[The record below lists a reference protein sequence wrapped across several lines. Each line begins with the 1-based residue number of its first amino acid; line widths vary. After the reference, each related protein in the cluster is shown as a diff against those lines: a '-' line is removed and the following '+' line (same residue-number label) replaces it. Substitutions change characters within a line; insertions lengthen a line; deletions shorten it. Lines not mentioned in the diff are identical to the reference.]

1 LCHFIDQVRTLIL
14 VLTQVQREPCA
25 SIVQFEELAVFSN
38 YGTGAVME
46 TFYAGAIL
54 TALLVG
60 LIFSRLSATVLFLMA
75 AIACLISGLIEPDVF
90 WAKATNEGLVTLML
104 LMLCTVALERLP
116 WLGML
121 SRGIDSPN
129 RYLAV
134 ARITAVAA
142 STSAFLNNTAIVAAL
157 AQVLR
162 RSRYHFPSQL
172 LLPLSYAA
180 ILGGTLTLIGTST
193 NLIVS
198 SFLADRRGSGLA
210 FFDFLWV
217 AGPVVLVVCTLL
229 VLISSRLPKRAVA
242 KEERSEYVLEAVVER
257 DGDLAGMTVRDAG
270 LRELET
276 LYLSEIIREGQV
288 MTAVSPGEVLLGG
301 DRLNFVGDIKDA
313 SRLTQITGLTTFAS
327 EEGLMQPSLTEV
339 VIAPGSVLN
348 GRTPK
353 ELGFRARFDA
363 AIVGLR
369 RDGETVS
376 GKLGRTALKA
386 GDLLV
391 LATGGDFTQ
400 RKNLGRNFYVLSD
413 DLDVRLIDS
422 KQGLLVTA
430 ALAGVIAL
438 SAIGSLS
445 LSVGL
450 LALLV
455 GLWLT
460 DIVSVDD
467 LRRRFPF
474 DIWILVASALVLA
487 QSLVDSALVSTFMSM
502 IIPWLAGQTPLV
514 ALIIIF
520 FLTLALTELVTN
532 NAAAALMFPLGY
544 GLGHSLGVD
553 VMPFVLAVAFAAS
566 GSFLTPYGY
575 ATNLI
580 VQNIGGYNRSDYLRF
595 GFPISLAYSVGILS
609 MLSLTYF

>member
-1 LCHFIDQVRTLIL
+1 MD
-14 VLTQVQREPCA
+14 
-25 SIVQFEELAVFSN
+25 
-38 YGTGAVME
+38 

-60 LIFSRLSATVLFLMA
+60 LVFSRLSATVLFLMA
-75 AIACLISGLIEPDVF
+75 AIGCLIAGLIEPDAF

-104 LMLCTVALERLP
+104 LMLCAVALERLP
-116 WLGML
+116 WLGLL
-121 SRGIDSPN
+121 SRRIDSPN

-162 RSRYHFPSQL
+162 RSRYHLPSQL

-198 SFLADRRGSGLA
+198 SFLADRRGNGLA

-217 AGPVVLVVCTLL
+217 AGPVVLVVGLLL
-229 VLISSRLPKRAVA
+229 VVLSSRLPKRVVA
-242 KEERSEYVLEAVVER
+242 EEEQGEYVLEAVVER
-257 DGDLAGMTVRDAG
+257 EGGLVGRTVRDAG

-276 LYLSEIIREGQV
+276 LYLSEIIRGSQV
-288 MTAVSPGEVLLGG
+288 ITAVAPGEVLQGG

-313 SRLTQITGLTTFAS
+313 SRLTQISGLTTFAS

-339 VIAPGSVLN
+339 IVAPGSILN

-363 AIVGLR
+363 AIVGLQ

-376 GKLGRTALKA
+376 GKLGRTALRP

-391 LATGGDFTQ
+391 LATGEDFAQ
-400 RKNLGRNFYVLSD
+400 RKNLGRNFYLLSD
-413 DLDVRLIDS
+413 DLDVRLLDS
-422 KQGLLVTA
+422 RQGFFVTLALGAGIAMA
-430 ALAGVIAL
+430 AT
-438 SAIGSLS
+438 GSLS

-450 LALLV
+450 LGLLM
-455 GLWLT
+455 GLWLSGL
-460 DIVSVDD
+460 VSVDD

-487 QSLVDSALVSTFMSM
+487 QSLVGSELISTFMSLVLPVM
-502 IIPWLAGQTPLV
+502 MDQTPLIGLV
-514 ALIIIF
+514 VVF
-520 FLTLALTELVTN
+520 VLTLMLTELVTN
-532 NAAAALMFPLGY
+532 NAAAALMFPIGY
-544 GLGHSLGVD
+544 GLAESLGVD

-580 VQNIGGYNRSDYLRF
+580 VQNIGGYTRGDYLRF
-595 GFPISLAYSVGILS
+595 GLPISVAYSVGILT
-609 MLSLTYF
+609 MLCVTYF

>member
-1 LCHFIDQVRTLIL
+1 MD
-14 VLTQVQREPCA
+14 
-25 SIVQFEELAVFSN
+25 
-38 YGTGAVME
+38 

-60 LIFSRLSATVLFLMA
+60 LVFSRLSATVLFLMA
-75 AIACLISGLIEPDVF
+75 AIGCLIAGLIEPDAF

-104 LMLCTVALERLP
+104 LMLCAVALERLP
-116 WLGML
+116 WLGLL
-121 SRGIDSPN
+121 SRRIDSPN

-162 RSRYHFPSQL
+162 RSRYHLPSQL

-198 SFLADRRGSGLA
+198 SFLADRRGNGLA

-217 AGPVVLVVCTLL
+217 AGPVVLVVGLLL
-229 VLISSRLPKRAVA
+229 VVLSSRLPKRVVA
-242 KEERSEYVLEAVVER
+242 EEEQGEYVLEAVVER
-257 DGDLAGMTVRDAG
+257 EGGLVGRTVRDAG

-276 LYLSEIIREGQV
+276 LYLSEIIRGSQV
-288 MTAVSPGEVLLGG
+288 ITAVAPGEVLQGG

-313 SRLTQITGLTTFAS
+313 SRLTQISGLTTFAS

-339 VIAPGSVLN
+339 IVVPGSILN

-363 AIVGLR
+363 AIVGLQ

-376 GKLGRTALKA
+376 GKLGRTALRP

-391 LATGGDFTQ
+391 LATGEDFAQ
-400 RKNLGRNFYVLSD
+400 RKNLGRNFYLLSD
-413 DLDVRLIDS
+413 DLDVRLLDS
-422 KQGLLVTA
+422 KQGFLVTL
-430 ALAGVIAL
+430 ALGAVIAM
-438 SAIGSLS
+438 AATGSLS

-450 LALLV
+450 LGLLM
-455 GLWLT
+455 GLWLSGL
-460 DIVSVDD
+460 VSVDD

-487 QSLVDSALVSTFMSM
+487 QSLVDSELISTFMSLVLPVM
-502 IIPWLAGQTPLV
+502 MDQTPLIGLV
-514 ALIIIF
+514 VVFL
-520 FLTLALTELVTN
+520 LTLMLTELVTN
-532 NAAAALMFPLGY
+532 NAAAALMFPIGY
-544 GLGHSLGVD
+544 GLAESLGVD

-580 VQNIGGYNRSDYLRF
+580 VQNIGGYTRGDYLRF
-595 GFPISLAYSVGILS
+595 GLPISVAYSVGILT
-609 MLSLTYF
+609 MLCVTYF

>member
-1 LCHFIDQVRTLIL
+1 MD
-14 VLTQVQREPCA
+14 
-25 SIVQFEELAVFSN
+25 
-38 YGTGAVME
+38 

-60 LIFSRLSATVLFLMA
+60 LVFSRLSATVLFLMA
-75 AIACLISGLIEPDVF
+75 AIGCLIAGLIEPDAF

-104 LMLCTVALERLP
+104 LMLCAVALERLP
-116 WLGML
+116 WLGLL
-121 SRGIDSPN
+121 SRRIDSPN

-162 RSRYHFPSQL
+162 RSRYHLPSQL

-198 SFLADRRGSGLA
+198 SFLADRRGNGLA

-217 AGPVVLVVCTLL
+217 AGPVVLVVGLLL
-229 VLISSRLPKRAVA
+229 VVISSRLPKRVVA
-242 KEERSEYVLEAVVER
+242 EEEQGEYVLEAVVER
-257 DGDLAGMTVRDAG
+257 EGGLVGRTVRDAG

-276 LYLSEIIREGQV
+276 LYLSEIIRASQV
-288 MTAVSPGEVLLGG
+288 ITAVAPGEVLQGG

-313 SRLTQITGLTTFAS
+313 SRLTQISGLTTFAS

-339 VIAPGSVLN
+339 IVAPGSILN

-363 AIVGLR
+363 AIVGLQ

-376 GKLGRTALKA
+376 GKLGRTALRP

-391 LATGGDFTQ
+391 LATGEDFAQ
-400 RKNLGRNFYVLSD
+400 RKNLGRNFYLLSD
-413 DLDVRLIDS
+413 DLDVRLLDS
-422 KQGLLVTA
+422 KQGFLVTL
-430 ALAGVIAL
+430 ALGAVIAM
-438 SAIGSLS
+438 AATGSLS

-450 LALLV
+450 LGLLM

-460 DIVSVDD
+460 GLVSVDD

-487 QSLVDSALVSTFMSM
+487 QSLVDSELISTFMSLVLPVM
-502 IIPWLAGQTPLV
+502 MDQTPLIV
-514 ALIIIF
+514 LVVVF
-520 FLTLALTELVTN
+520 LLTLMLTELVTN
-532 NAAAALMFPLGY
+532 NAAAALMFPIGY
-544 GLGHSLGVD
+544 GLAESLGMD

-580 VQNIGGYNRSDYLRF
+580 VQNIGGYSRGDYLRF
-595 GFPISLAYSVGILS
+595 GLPISVAYSVGILT
-609 MLSLTYF
+609 MLCVTYF

>member
-1 LCHFIDQVRTLIL
+1 M
-14 VLTQVQREPCA
+14 
-25 SIVQFEELAVFSN
+25 
-38 YGTGAVME
+38 GALMD

-60 LIFSRLSATVLFLMA
+60 LVFSRLSATVLFLMA
-75 AIACLISGLIEPDVF
+75 AIGCLIAGLIEPDAF

-104 LMLCTVALERLP
+104 LMLCAVALERLP
-116 WLGML
+116 WLGLL
-121 SRGIDSPN
+121 SRRIDSPN

-162 RSRYHFPSQL
+162 RSRYHLPSQL

-198 SFLADRRGSGLA
+198 SFLADRRGNGLA

-217 AGPVVLVVCTLL
+217 AGPVVLVVGLLL
-229 VLISSRLPKRAVA
+229 VVLSSRLPKRVVA
-242 KEERSEYVLEAVVER
+242 EEEQGEYVLEAVVER
-257 DGDLAGMTVRDAG
+257 EGGLVGRTVRDAG

-276 LYLSEIIREGQV
+276 LYLSEIVRGSQV
-288 MTAVSPGEVLLGG
+288 IMAVAPGEVLQGG

-313 SRLTQITGLTTFAS
+313 SRLTQISGLTTFAS

-339 VIAPGSVLN
+339 IVAPGSILN

-353 ELGFRARFDA
+353 EVGFRARFDA
-363 AIVGLR
+363 AIVGLQ

-376 GKLGRTALKA
+376 GKLGRTALRP

-391 LATGGDFTQ
+391 LATGEDFAQ
-400 RKNLGRNFYVLSD
+400 RKNLGRNFYLLSD
-413 DLDVRLIDS
+413 DLDVRLLDS
-422 KQGLLVTA
+422 KQGFLVTL
-430 ALAGVIAL
+430 ALGAVIAM
-438 SAIGSLS
+438 AATGSLS

-450 LALLV
+450 LGLLM

-460 DIVSVDD
+460 GLVSVDD

-487 QSLVDSALVSTFMSM
+487 QSLVDSQLISTFMSLVLPVM
-502 IIPWLAGQTPLV
+502 MDQTPLIGLV
-514 ALIIIF
+514 VVFL
-520 FLTLALTELVTN
+520 LTLMLTELVTN
-532 NAAAALMFPLGY
+532 NAAAALMFPIGY
-544 GLGHSLGVD
+544 GLAESLGVD

-580 VQNIGGYNRSDYLRF
+580 VQNIGGYTRGDYLRF
-595 GFPISLAYSVGILS
+595 GLPISVAYSVGILT
-609 MLSLTYF
+609 MLCVTYF

>member
-1 LCHFIDQVRTLIL
+1 MD
-14 VLTQVQREPCA
+14 
-25 SIVQFEELAVFSN
+25 
-38 YGTGAVME
+38 

-60 LIFSRLSATVLFLMA
+60 LVFSRLSATVLFLMA
-75 AIACLISGLIEPDVF
+75 AIGCLIAGLIEPDAF

-104 LMLCTVALERLP
+104 LMLCAVALERLP
-116 WLGML
+116 WLGLL
-121 SRGIDSPN
+121 SRRIDSPN

-162 RSRYHFPSQL
+162 RSRYHLPSQL

-198 SFLADRRGSGLA
+198 SFLADRRGNGLA

-217 AGPVVLVVCTLL
+217 AGPVVLVVGLLL
-229 VLISSRLPKRAVA
+229 VVLSSRLPKRVVA
-242 KEERSEYVLEAVVER
+242 EEEQGEYVLEAVVER
-257 DGDLAGMTVRDAG
+257 EGGLVGRTVRDAG

-276 LYLSEIIREGQV
+276 LYLSEIIRGSQV
-288 MTAVSPGEVLLGG
+288 ITAVAPGEVLQGG

-313 SRLTQITGLTTFAS
+313 SRLTQISGLTTFAS

-339 VIAPGSVLN
+339 IVAPGSILN

-363 AIVGLR
+363 AIVGLQ

-376 GKLGRTALKA
+376 GKLGRTALRP

-391 LATGGDFTQ
+391 LATGEDFAQ
-400 RKNLGRNFYVLSD
+400 RKNLGRNFYLLSD
-413 DLDVRLIDS
+413 DLDVRLLDS
-422 KQGLLVTA
+422 KQGFFVTL
-430 ALAGVIAL
+430 ALGAVIAM
-438 SAIGSLS
+438 AATGSLS

-450 LALLV
+450 LGLLM
-455 GLWLT
+455 GLWLSGL
-460 DIVSVDD
+460 VSVDD

-487 QSLVDSALVSTFMSM
+487 QSLVGSELISTFMSLVLPVM
-502 IIPWLAGQTPLV
+502 MDQTPLIGLV
-514 ALIIIF
+514 VVFL
-520 FLTLALTELVTN
+520 LTLMLTELVTN
-532 NAAAALMFPLGY
+532 NAAAALMFPIGY
-544 GLGHSLGVD
+544 GLAESLGVD

-580 VQNIGGYNRSDYLRF
+580 VQNIGGYTRGDYLRF
-595 GFPISLAYSVGILS
+595 GLPISVAYSVGILT
-609 MLSLTYF
+609 MLCVTYF

>member
-1 LCHFIDQVRTLIL
+1 M
-14 VLTQVQREPCA
+14 
-25 SIVQFEELAVFSN
+25 
-38 YGTGAVME
+38 YGMGALMD

-60 LIFSRLSATVLFLMA
+60 LVFSRLSATVLFLMA
-75 AIACLISGLIEPDVF
+75 AIGCLIAGLIEPDAF

-104 LMLCTVALERLP
+104 LMLCAVALERLP
-116 WLGML
+116 WLGLL
-121 SRGIDSPN
+121 SRRIDSPN

-162 RSRYHFPSQL
+162 RSRYHLPSQL

-198 SFLADRRGSGLA
+198 SFLADRRGNGLA

-217 AGPVVLVVCTLL
+217 AGPVVLVVGLLL
-229 VLISSRLPKRAVA
+229 VVLSSRLPKRVVA
-242 KEERSEYVLEAVVER
+242 EEEQGEYVLEAVVER
-257 DGDLAGMTVRDAG
+257 EGGLVGRTVRDAG

-276 LYLSEIIREGQV
+276 LYLSEIIRGSQV
-288 MTAVSPGEVLLGG
+288 ITAVAPGEVLQGG

-313 SRLTQITGLTTFAS
+313 SRLTQISGLTTFAS

-339 VIAPGSVLN
+339 IVAPGSILN

-363 AIVGLR
+363 AIVGLQ

-376 GKLGRTALKA
+376 GKLGRTALRP

-391 LATGGDFTQ
+391 LATGEDFAQ
-400 RKNLGRNFYVLSD
+400 RKNLGRNFYLLSD
-413 DLDVRLIDS
+413 DLDVRLLDS
-422 KQGLLVTA
+422 KQGFLVTL
-430 ALAGVIAL
+430 ALGAVIAM
-438 SAIGSLS
+438 AATGSLS

-450 LALLV
+450 LGLLM
-455 GLWLT
+455 GLWLSGL
-460 DIVSVDD
+460 VSVDD

-487 QSLVDSALVSTFMSM
+487 QSLVGSELISTFMSLVLPVM
-502 IIPWLAGQTPLV
+502 MDQTPLIGLV
-514 ALIIIF
+514 VVFL
-520 FLTLALTELVTN
+520 LTLMLTELVTN
-532 NAAAALMFPLGY
+532 NAAAALMFPIGY
-544 GLGHSLGVD
+544 GLAESLGVD

-580 VQNIGGYNRSDYLRF
+580 VQNIGGYTRGDYLRF
-595 GFPISLAYSVGILS
+595 GLPISVAYSVGILT
-609 MLSLTYF
+609 MLCVTYF

>member
-1 LCHFIDQVRTLIL
+1 MD
-14 VLTQVQREPCA
+14 
-25 SIVQFEELAVFSN
+25 
-38 YGTGAVME
+38 

-60 LIFSRLSATVLFLMA
+60 LVFSRLSATVLFLMA
-75 AIACLISGLIEPDVF
+75 AIGCLIAGLIEPDAF

-104 LMLCTVALERLP
+104 LMLCAVALERLP
-116 WLGML
+116 WLGLL
-121 SRGIDSPN
+121 SRRIDSPN

-134 ARITAVAA
+134 ARLTAVAA

-162 RSRYHFPSQL
+162 RSRYHLPSQL

-198 SFLADRRGSGLA
+198 SFLADRRGNGLA

-217 AGPVVLVVCTLL
+217 AGPVVLVVGLLL
-229 VLISSRLPKRAVA
+229 VVLSSRLPKRVVA
-242 KEERSEYVLEAVVER
+242 EEEQGEYVLEAVVER
-257 DGDLAGMTVRDAG
+257 EGGLVGRTVRDAG

-276 LYLSEIIREGQV
+276 LYLSEIIRGSQV
-288 MTAVSPGEVLLGG
+288 ITAVAPGEVLQGG

-313 SRLTQITGLTTFAS
+313 SRLTQISGLTTFAS

-339 VIAPGSVLN
+339 IVAPGSILN

-363 AIVGLR
+363 AIVGLQ

-376 GKLGRTALKA
+376 GKLGRTALRP

-391 LATGGDFTQ
+391 LATGEDFAQ
-400 RKNLGRNFYVLSD
+400 RKNLGRNFYLLSD
-413 DLDVRLIDS
+413 DLDVRLLDS
-422 KQGLLVTA
+422 KQGFLVTL
-430 ALAGVIAL
+430 ALGAVIAM
-438 SAIGSLS
+438 AATGSLS

-450 LALLV
+450 LGLLM

-460 DIVSVDD
+460 GLVSVDD

-487 QSLVDSALVSTFMSM
+487 QSLVDSQLISTFMSLVLPVM
-502 IIPWLAGQTPLV
+502 MDQTPLIGLV
-514 ALIIIF
+514 VVFL
-520 FLTLALTELVTN
+520 LTLMLTELVTN
-532 NAAAALMFPLGY
+532 NAAAALMFPIGY
-544 GLGHSLGVD
+544 GLAESLGVD

-580 VQNIGGYNRSDYLRF
+580 VQNIGGYTRGDYLRF
-595 GFPISLAYSVGILS
+595 GLPISVAYSVGILT
-609 MLSLTYF
+609 MLCVTYF

>member
-1 LCHFIDQVRTLIL
+1 M
-14 VLTQVQREPCA
+14 
-25 SIVQFEELAVFSN
+25 
-38 YGTGAVME
+38 YGMGALMD

-60 LIFSRLSATVLFLMA
+60 LVFSRLSATVLFLMA
-75 AIACLISGLIEPDVF
+75 AIGCLIAGLIEPDAF

-104 LMLCTVALERLP
+104 LMLCAVALERLP
-116 WLGML
+116 WLGLL
-121 SRGIDSPN
+121 SRRIDSPN

-162 RSRYHFPSQL
+162 RSRYHLPSQL

-198 SFLADRRGSGLA
+198 SFLADRRGNGLA

-217 AGPVVLVVCTLL
+217 AGPVVLVVGLLL
-229 VLISSRLPKRAVA
+229 VVLSSRLPKRVVA
-242 KEERSEYVLEAVVER
+242 EEEQGEYVLEAVVER
-257 DGDLAGMTVRDAG
+257 EGGLVGRTVRDAG

-276 LYLSEIIREGQV
+276 LYLSEIIRGSQV
-288 MTAVSPGEVLLGG
+288 ITAVAPGEVLHGG

-313 SRLTQITGLTTFAS
+313 SRLTQISGLTTFAS

-339 VIAPGSVLN
+339 IVAPGSILN

-363 AIVGLR
+363 AIVGLQ

-376 GKLGRTALKA
+376 GKLGRTALRP

-391 LATGGDFTQ
+391 LATGEDFAQ
-400 RKNLGRNFYVLSD
+400 RKNLGRNFYLLSD
-413 DLDVRLIDS
+413 DLDVRLLDS
-422 KQGLLVTA
+422 KQGFLVTL
-430 ALAGVIAL
+430 ALGAVIAM
-438 SAIGSLS
+438 AATGSLS

-450 LALLV
+450 LGLLM
-455 GLWLT
+455 GLWLSGL
-460 DIVSVDD
+460 VSVDD

-487 QSLVDSALVSTFMSM
+487 QSLVGSELISTFMSLVLPVM
-502 IIPWLAGQTPLV
+502 MDQTPLIGLV
-514 ALIIIF
+514 VVFL
-520 FLTLALTELVTN
+520 LTLMLTELVTN
-532 NAAAALMFPLGY
+532 NAAAALMFPIGY
-544 GLGHSLGVD
+544 GLAESLGVD

-580 VQNIGGYNRSDYLRF
+580 VQNIGGYTRGDYLRF
-595 GFPISLAYSVGILS
+595 GLPISVAYSVGILT
-609 MLSLTYF
+609 MLCVTYF

>member
-1 LCHFIDQVRTLIL
+1 M
-14 VLTQVQREPCA
+14 
-25 SIVQFEELAVFSN
+25 
-38 YGTGAVME
+38 YGMGALMD

-60 LIFSRLSATVLFLMA
+60 LVFSRLSATVLFLMA
-75 AIACLISGLIEPDVF
+75 AIGCLIAGLIEPDAF

-104 LMLCTVALERLP
+104 LMLCAVALERLP
-116 WLGML
+116 WLGLL
-121 SRGIDSPN
+121 SRRIDSPN

-134 ARITAVAA
+134 ARIMAVAA

-162 RSRYHFPSQL
+162 RSRYHLPSQL

-198 SFLADRRGSGLA
+198 SFLADRRGNGLA

-217 AGPVVLVVCTLL
+217 AGPVVLVVGLLL
-229 VLISSRLPKRAVA
+229 VVLSSRLPKRVVA
-242 KEERSEYVLEAVVER
+242 EEEQGEYVLEAVVER
-257 DGDLAGMTVRDAG
+257 EGGLVGRTVRDAG

-276 LYLSEIIREGQV
+276 LYLSEIIRGSQV
-288 MTAVSPGEVLLGG
+288 ITAVAPGEVLQGG

-313 SRLTQITGLTTFAS
+313 SRLTQISGLTTFAS

-339 VIAPGSVLN
+339 IVAPGSILN

-363 AIVGLR
+363 AIVGLQ

-376 GKLGRTALKA
+376 GKLGRTALRP

-391 LATGGDFTQ
+391 LATGEDFAQ
-400 RKNLGRNFYVLSD
+400 RKNLGRNFYLLSD
-413 DLDVRLIDS
+413 DLDVRLLDS
-422 KQGLLVTA
+422 KQGFFVTL
-430 ALAGVIAL
+430 ALGAVIAM
-438 SAIGSLS
+438 AATGSLS

-450 LALLV
+450 LGLLM
-455 GLWLT
+455 GLWLSGL
-460 DIVSVDD
+460 VSVDD

-487 QSLVDSALVSTFMSM
+487 QSLVGSELISTFMSLVLPVM
-502 IIPWLAGQTPLV
+502 MDQTPLLGLV
-514 ALIIIF
+514 VVFL
-520 FLTLALTELVTN
+520 LTLMLTELVTN
-532 NAAAALMFPLGY
+532 NAAAALMFPIGY
-544 GLGHSLGVD
+544 GLAESLGVD

-580 VQNIGGYNRSDYLRF
+580 VQNIGGYTRGDYLRF
-595 GFPISLAYSVGILS
+595 GLPISVAYSVGILT
-609 MLSLTYF
+609 MLCVTYF

>member
-1 LCHFIDQVRTLIL
+1 MD
-14 VLTQVQREPCA
+14 
-25 SIVQFEELAVFSN
+25 
-38 YGTGAVME
+38 

-60 LIFSRLSATVLFLMA
+60 LVFSRLSATVLFLMA
-75 AIACLISGLIEPDVF
+75 AIGCLIAGLIEPDAF

-104 LMLCTVALERLP
+104 LMLCAVALERLP
-116 WLGML
+116 WLGLL
-121 SRGIDSPN
+121 SRRIDSPN

-162 RSRYHFPSQL
+162 RSRYHLPSQL

-198 SFLADRRGSGLA
+198 SFLADRRGNGLA

-217 AGPVVLVVCTLL
+217 AGPVVLVVGLLL
-229 VLISSRLPKRAVA
+229 VVLSSRLPKRVVA
-242 KEERSEYVLEAVVER
+242 EEEQGEYVLEAVVER
-257 DGDLAGMTVRDAG
+257 EGGLVGRTVRDAG

-276 LYLSEIIREGQV
+276 LYLSEIIRGSQV
-288 MTAVSPGEVLLGG
+288 ITAVAPGEVLQGG

-313 SRLTQITGLTTFAS
+313 SRLTQISGLTTFAS

-339 VIAPGSVLN
+339 IVAPGSILN

-363 AIVGLR
+363 AIVGLQ

-376 GKLGRTALKA
+376 GKLGRTAIRP

-391 LATGGDFTQ
+391 LATGEDFAQ
-400 RKNLGRNFYVLSD
+400 RKNLGRNFYLLSD
-413 DLDVRLIDS
+413 DLDVRLLDS
-422 KQGLLVTA
+422 KQGFLVTL
-430 ALAGVIAL
+430 ALGAVIAM
-438 SAIGSLS
+438 AATGSLS

-450 LALLV
+450 LGLLM

-460 DIVSVDD
+460 GLVSVDD

-487 QSLVDSALVSTFMSM
+487 QSLVDSQLISTFMSLVLPVM
-502 IIPWLAGQTPLV
+502 MDQTPLIGLV
-514 ALIIIF
+514 VVFL
-520 FLTLALTELVTN
+520 LTLMLTELVTN
-532 NAAAALMFPLGY
+532 NAAAALMFPIGY
-544 GLGHSLGVD
+544 GLAESLGVD

-580 VQNIGGYNRSDYLRF
+580 VQNIGGYTRGDYLRF
-595 GFPISLAYSVGILS
+595 GLPISVAYSVGILT
-609 MLSLTYF
+609 MLCVTYF

>member
-1 LCHFIDQVRTLIL
+1 
-14 VLTQVQREPCA
+14 
-25 SIVQFEELAVFSN
+25 
-38 YGTGAVME
+38 
-46 TFYAGAIL
+46 
-54 TALLVG
+54 
-60 LIFSRLSATVLFLMA
+60 MA
-75 AIACLISGLIEPDVF
+75 AIGCLIAGLIEPDAF

-104 LMLCTVALERLP
+104 LMLCAVALERLP
-116 WLGML
+116 WLGLL
-121 SRGIDSPN
+121 SRRIDSPN

-162 RSRYHFPSQL
+162 RSRYHLPSQL

-198 SFLADRRGSGLA
+198 SFLADRRGNGLA

-217 AGPVVLVVCTLL
+217 AGPVVLVVGLLL
-229 VLISSRLPKRAVA
+229 VVISSRLPKRVVA
-242 KEERSEYVLEAVVER
+242 EEEQGEYVLEAVVER
-257 DGDLAGMTVRDAG
+257 EGGLVGRTVRDAG

-276 LYLSEIIREGQV
+276 LYLSEIIRGSQV
-288 MTAVSPGEVLLGG
+288 ITAVAPGEVLQGG

-313 SRLTQITGLTTFAS
+313 SRLTQISGLTTFAS

-339 VIAPGSVLN
+339 IVAPGSILN

-363 AIVGLR
+363 AIVGLQ

-376 GKLGRTALKA
+376 GKLGRTALRP

-391 LATGGDFTQ
+391 LATGEDFAQ
-400 RKNLGRNFYVLSD
+400 RKNLGRNFYLLSD
-413 DLDVRLIDS
+413 DLDVRLLDS
-422 KQGLLVTA
+422 KQGFLLTL
-430 ALAGVIAL
+430 ALGAVIAM
-438 SAIGSLS
+438 AATGSFS
-445 LSVGL
+445 LSVVLLGL
-450 LALLV
+450 LM

-460 DIVSVDD
+460 GLVSVDD

-487 QSLVDSALVSTFMSM
+487 QSLVDSQLISTFMSLVLPVM
-502 IIPWLAGQTPLV
+502 MDQTPLIGLV
-514 ALIIIF
+514 VVFL
-520 FLTLALTELVTN
+520 LTLMLTELLTN
-532 NAAAALMFPLGY
+532 NAAAALMFPIGY
-544 GLGHSLGVD
+544 GLAESLGVD

-580 VQNIGGYNRSDYLRF
+580 VQNIGGYTRGDYLRF
-595 GFPISLAYSVGILS
+595 GLPISVAYSVGILT
-609 MLSLTYF
+609 MLCVTYF

>member
-1 LCHFIDQVRTLIL
+1 MD
-14 VLTQVQREPCA
+14 
-25 SIVQFEELAVFSN
+25 
-38 YGTGAVME
+38 

-60 LIFSRLSATVLFLMA
+60 LVFSRLSATVLFLMA
-75 AIACLISGLIEPDVF
+75 AIGCLIAGLIEPDAF

-104 LMLCTVALERLP
+104 LMLCAVALERLP
-116 WLGML
+116 WLGLL
-121 SRGIDSPN
+121 SRRIDSPN

-142 STSAFLNNTAIVAAL
+142 STSAFLNNNAIVAAL

-162 RSRYHFPSQL
+162 RSRYHLPSQL

-198 SFLADRRGSGLA
+198 SFLADRRGNGLA

-217 AGPVVLVVCTLL
+217 AGPVVLVVGLLL
-229 VLISSRLPKRAVA
+229 VVLSSRLPKRVVA
-242 KEERSEYVLEAVVER
+242 EEEQGEYVLEAVVER
-257 DGDLAGMTVRDAG
+257 EGGLVGRTVRDAG

-276 LYLSEIIREGQV
+276 LYLSEIIRGSQV
-288 MTAVSPGEVLLGG
+288 ITAVAPGEVLQGG

-313 SRLTQITGLTTFAS
+313 SRLTQISGLTTFAS

-339 VIAPGSVLN
+339 IVAPGSILN

-363 AIVGLR
+363 AIVGLQ

-376 GKLGRTALKA
+376 GKLGRTALRP

-391 LATGGDFTQ
+391 LATGEDFAQ
-400 RKNLGRNFYVLSD
+400 RKNLGRNFYLLSD
-413 DLDVRLIDS
+413 DLDVRLLDS
-422 KQGLLVTA
+422 KQGFLVTL
-430 ALAGVIAL
+430 ALGAVIAM
-438 SAIGSLS
+438 AATGSLS

-450 LALLV
+450 LGLLM

-460 DIVSVDD
+460 GLVSVDD

-487 QSLVDSALVSTFMSM
+487 QSLVDSQLISTFMSLVLPVM
-502 IIPWLAGQTPLV
+502 MDQTPLIGLV
-514 ALIIIF
+514 VVFL
-520 FLTLALTELVTN
+520 LTLMLTELVTN
-532 NAAAALMFPLGY
+532 NAAAALMFPIGY
-544 GLGHSLGVD
+544 GLAESLGVD

-580 VQNIGGYNRSDYLRF
+580 VQNIGGYTRGDYLRF
-595 GFPISLAYSVGILS
+595 GLPISVAYSVGILT
-609 MLSLTYF
+609 MLCVTYF

>member
-1 LCHFIDQVRTLIL
+1 MD
-14 VLTQVQREPCA
+14 
-25 SIVQFEELAVFSN
+25 
-38 YGTGAVME
+38 

-60 LIFSRLSATVLFLMA
+60 LVFSRLSATVLFLMA
-75 AIACLISGLIEPDVF
+75 AIGCLIAGLIEPDAF

-104 LMLCTVALERLP
+104 LMLCAVALERLP
-116 WLGML
+116 WLGLL
-121 SRGIDSPN
+121 SRRIDSPN

-162 RSRYHFPSQL
+162 RSRYHLPSQL

-180 ILGGTLTLIGTST
+180 ILGGTLTLMGTST

-198 SFLADRRGSGLA
+198 SFLADRRGNGLA

-217 AGPVVLVVCTLL
+217 AGPVVLVVGLLL
-229 VLISSRLPKRAVA
+229 VVLSSRLPKRVVA
-242 KEERSEYVLEAVVER
+242 EEEQGEYVLEAVVER
-257 DGDLAGMTVRDAG
+257 EGGLVGRTVRDAG

-276 LYLSEIIREGQV
+276 LYLSEIIRGSQV
-288 MTAVSPGEVLLGG
+288 ITAVAPGEVLQGG

-313 SRLTQITGLTTFAS
+313 SRLTQISGLTTFAS

-339 VIAPGSVLN
+339 IVAPGSILN

-363 AIVGLR
+363 AIVGLQ

-376 GKLGRTALKA
+376 GKLGRTALRP

-391 LATGGDFTQ
+391 LATGEDFAQ
-400 RKNLGRNFYVLSD
+400 RKNLGRNFYLLSD
-413 DLDVRLIDS
+413 DLDVRLLDS
-422 KQGLLVTA
+422 KQGFLVTL
-430 ALAGVIAL
+430 ALGAVIAM
-438 SAIGSLS
+438 AATGSLS

-450 LALLV
+450 LGLLM

-460 DIVSVDD
+460 GLVSVDD

-487 QSLVDSALVSTFMSM
+487 QSLVDSQLISTFMSLVLPVM
-502 IIPWLAGQTPLV
+502 MDQTPLIGLV
-514 ALIIIF
+514 VVFL
-520 FLTLALTELVTN
+520 LTLMLTELVTN
-532 NAAAALMFPLGY
+532 NAAAALMFPIGY
-544 GLGHSLGVD
+544 GLAESLGVD

-580 VQNIGGYNRSDYLRF
+580 VQNIGGYTRGDYLRF
-595 GFPISLAYSVGILS
+595 GLPISVAYSVGILT
-609 MLSLTYF
+609 MLCVTYF

>member
-1 LCHFIDQVRTLIL
+1 MD
-14 VLTQVQREPCA
+14 
-25 SIVQFEELAVFSN
+25 
-38 YGTGAVME
+38 

-60 LIFSRLSATVLFLMA
+60 LVFSRLSATVLFLMA
-75 AIACLISGLIEPDVF
+75 AIGCLIAGLIEPDAF

-104 LMLCTVALERLP
+104 LMLCAVALERLP
-116 WLGML
+116 WLGLL
-121 SRGIDSPN
+121 SRRIDSPN

-142 STSAFLNNTAIVAAL
+142 STSAFLNNNAIVAAL

-162 RSRYHFPSQL
+162 RSRYHLPSQL

-198 SFLADRRGSGLA
+198 SFLADRRGNGLA

-217 AGPVVLVVCTLL
+217 AGPVVLVVGLLL
-229 VLISSRLPKRAVA
+229 VVLSSRLPKRVVA
-242 KEERSEYVLEAVVER
+242 EEEQGEYVLEAVVER
-257 DGDLAGMTVRDAG
+257 EGGLVGRTVRDAG

-276 LYLSEIIREGQV
+276 LYLSEIIRGSQV
-288 MTAVSPGEVLLGG
+288 ITAVAPGEVLQGG

-313 SRLTQITGLTTFAS
+313 SRLTQISGLTTFAS

-339 VIAPGSVLN
+339 IVAPGSILN

-363 AIVGLR
+363 AIVGLQ

-376 GKLGRTALKA
+376 GKLGRTALRP

-391 LATGGDFTQ
+391 LATGEDFAQ
-400 RKNLGRNFYVLSD
+400 RKNLGRNFYLLSD
-413 DLDVRLIDS
+413 DLDVRLLDS
-422 KQGLLVTA
+422 KQGFLVTL
-430 ALAGVIAL
+430 ALGAVIAM
-438 SAIGSLS
+438 AVTGSLS

-450 LALLV
+450 LGLLM

-460 DIVSVDD
+460 GLVSVDD

-487 QSLVDSALVSTFMSM
+487 QSLVDSQLISTFMSLVLPVM
-502 IIPWLAGQTPLV
+502 MDQTPLIGLV
-514 ALIIIF
+514 VVFL
-520 FLTLALTELVTN
+520 LTLMLTELVTN
-532 NAAAALMFPLGY
+532 NAAAALMFPIGY
-544 GLGHSLGVD
+544 GLAESLGVD

-580 VQNIGGYNRSDYLRF
+580 VQNIGGYTRGDYLRF
-595 GFPISLAYSVGILS
+595 GLPISVAYSVGILT
-609 MLSLTYF
+609 MLCVTYF

>member
-1 LCHFIDQVRTLIL
+1 M
-14 VLTQVQREPCA
+14 
-25 SIVQFEELAVFSN
+25 
-38 YGTGAVME
+38 YGMGALMD

-60 LIFSRLSATVLFLMA
+60 LVFSRLSATVLFLMA
-75 AIACLISGLIEPDVF
+75 AIGCLIAGLIEPDAF

-104 LMLCTVALERLP
+104 LMLCAVALERLP
-116 WLGML
+116 WLGLL
-121 SRGIDSPN
+121 SRRIDSPN

-162 RSRYHFPSQL
+162 RSRYHLPSQL

-198 SFLADRRGSGLA
+198 SFLADRRGNGLA

-217 AGPVVLVVCTLL
+217 AGPVVLVVGLLL
-229 VLISSRLPKRAVA
+229 VVLSSRLPKRVVA
-242 KEERSEYVLEAVVER
+242 EEEQGEYVLEAVVER
-257 DGDLAGMTVRDAG
+257 EGGLVGRTVRDAG

-276 LYLSEIIREGQV
+276 LYLSEIIRGSQV
-288 MTAVSPGEVLLGG
+288 ITAVAPGEVLQGG

-313 SRLTQITGLTTFAS
+313 SRLTQISGLTTFAS

-339 VIAPGSVLN
+339 IVAPGSILN

-363 AIVGLR
+363 AIVGLQ

-376 GKLGRTALKA
+376 GKLGRTALRP

-391 LATGGDFTQ
+391 LATGEDFAQ
-400 RKNLGRNFYVLSD
+400 RKNLGRNFYLLSD
-413 DLDVRLIDS
+413 DLDVRLLDS
-422 KQGLLVTA
+422 KQGFLVTL
-430 ALAGVIAL
+430 ALGAVIAM
-438 SAIGSLS
+438 AATGSLS

-450 LALLV
+450 LGLLM
-455 GLWLT
+455 GLWLSGL
-460 DIVSVDD
+460 VSVDD

-487 QSLVDSALVSTFMSM
+487 QSLVDSELISTFMSLVLPVM
-502 IIPWLAGQTPLV
+502 MDQTPLIGLV
-514 ALIIIF
+514 VIF
-520 FLTLALTELVTN
+520 LLTLMLTELVTN
-532 NAAAALMFPLGY
+532 NAAAALMFPIGY
-544 GLGHSLGVD
+544 GLAESLGVD

-580 VQNIGGYNRSDYLRF
+580 VQNIGGYTRGDYLRF
-595 GFPISLAYSVGILS
+595 GLPISVAYSVGILT
-609 MLSLTYF
+609 MLCVTYF

>member
-1 LCHFIDQVRTLIL
+1 M
-14 VLTQVQREPCA
+14 
-25 SIVQFEELAVFSN
+25 
-38 YGTGAVME
+38 YGMGALMD

-60 LIFSRLSATVLFLMA
+60 LVFSRLSATVLFLMA
-75 AIACLISGLIEPDVF
+75 AIGCLIAGLIEPDAF

-104 LMLCTVALERLP
+104 LMLCAVALERLP
-116 WLGML
+116 WLGLL
-121 SRGIDSPN
+121 SRRIDSPN

-162 RSRYHFPSQL
+162 RSRYHLPSQL

-198 SFLADRRGSGLA
+198 SFLADRRGNGLA

-217 AGPVVLVVCTLL
+217 AGPVVLVVGLLL
-229 VLISSRLPKRAVA
+229 VVLSSRLPKRVVA
-242 KEERSEYVLEAVVER
+242 EEEQGEYVLEAVVER
-257 DGDLAGMTVRDAG
+257 EGGLVGRTVRDAG

-276 LYLSEIIREGQV
+276 LYLSEIIRGSQV
-288 MTAVSPGEVLLGG
+288 ITAVAPGEVLQGS

-313 SRLTQITGLTTFAS
+313 SRLTQISGLTTFAS

-339 VIAPGSVLN
+339 IVAPGSILN

-363 AIVGLR
+363 AIVGLQ

-376 GKLGRTALKA
+376 GKLGRTALRP

-391 LATGGDFTQ
+391 LATGEDFAQ
-400 RKNLGRNFYVLSD
+400 RKNLGRNFYLLSD
-413 DLDVRLIDS
+413 DLDVRLLDS
-422 KQGLLVTA
+422 KQGFFVTL
-430 ALAGVIAL
+430 ALGAVIAM
-438 SAIGSLS
+438 AATGSLS

-450 LALLV
+450 LGLLM
-455 GLWLT
+455 GLWLSGL
-460 DIVSVDD
+460 VSVDD

-487 QSLVDSALVSTFMSM
+487 QSLVGSELISTFMSLVLPVM
-502 IIPWLAGQTPLV
+502 MDQTPLIGLV
-514 ALIIIF
+514 VVFL
-520 FLTLALTELVTN
+520 LTLMLTELVTN
-532 NAAAALMFPLGY
+532 NAAAALMFPIGY
-544 GLGHSLGVD
+544 GLAESLGVD

-580 VQNIGGYNRSDYLRF
+580 VQNIGGYTRGDYLRF
-595 GFPISLAYSVGILS
+595 GLPISVAYSVGIMT
-609 MLSLTYF
+609 MLCVTYF

>member
-1 LCHFIDQVRTLIL
+1 MD
-14 VLTQVQREPCA
+14 
-25 SIVQFEELAVFSN
+25 
-38 YGTGAVME
+38 

-60 LIFSRLSATVLFLMA
+60 LVFSRLSATVLFLMA
-75 AIACLISGLIEPDVF
+75 AIGCLITGLIEPDAF

-116 WLGML
+116 WLGLL
-121 SRGIDSPN
+121 SRRIDSPN

-162 RSRYHFPSQL
+162 RSRYHLPSQL

-198 SFLADRRGSGLA
+198 SFLADRRGNGLA

-217 AGPVVLVVCTLL
+217 AGPVVLVVGLLL
-229 VLISSRLPKRAVA
+229 VVLSSRLPKRVVA
-242 KEERSEYVLEAVVER
+242 EEEQGEYVLEAVVER
-257 DGDLAGMTVRDAG
+257 EGGLVGRTVRDAG

-276 LYLSEIIREGQV
+276 LYLSEIIRGSQV
-288 MTAVSPGEVLLGG
+288 ITAVAPGEVLQGG

-313 SRLTQITGLTTFAS
+313 SRLTQISGLTTFAS

-339 VIAPGSVLN
+339 IVAPGSILN

-363 AIVGLR
+363 AIVGLQ

-376 GKLGRTALKA
+376 GKLGRTALRP

-391 LATGGDFTQ
+391 LATGEDFAQ
-400 RKNLGRNFYVLSD
+400 RKNLGRNFYLLSD
-413 DLDVRLIDS
+413 DLDVRLLDS
-422 KQGLLVTA
+422 KQGFLVTL
-430 ALAGVIAL
+430 ALGAVIAM
-438 SAIGSLS
+438 AATGSLS

-450 LALLV
+450 LGLLM

-460 DIVSVDD
+460 GLVSVDD

-487 QSLVDSALVSTFMSM
+487 QSLVDSQLISTFMSLVLPVM
-502 IIPWLAGQTPLV
+502 MDQTPLIGLV
-514 ALIIIF
+514 VVFL
-520 FLTLALTELVTN
+520 LTLMLTELVTN
-532 NAAAALMFPLGY
+532 NAAAALMFPIGY
-544 GLGHSLGVD
+544 GLAESLGVD

-580 VQNIGGYNRSDYLRF
+580 VQNIGGYTRGDYLRF
-595 GFPISLAYSVGILS
+595 GLPISVAYSVGILS
-609 MLSLTYF
+609 MLCVTYF

>member
-1 LCHFIDQVRTLIL
+1 M
-14 VLTQVQREPCA
+14 
-25 SIVQFEELAVFSN
+25 
-38 YGTGAVME
+38 YGMGALMD

-60 LIFSRLSATVLFLMA
+60 LVFSRLSATVLFLMA
-75 AIACLISGLIEPDVF
+75 AIGCLIAGLIEPDAF

-104 LMLCTVALERLP
+104 LMLCAVALERLP
-116 WLGML
+116 WLGLL
-121 SRGIDSPN
+121 SRRIDSPN

-162 RSRYHFPSQL
+162 RSRYHLPSQL

-198 SFLADRRGSGLA
+198 SFLADRRGNGLA

-217 AGPVVLVVCTLL
+217 AGPVVLVVGLLL
-229 VLISSRLPKRAVA
+229 VVLSSRLPKRVVA
-242 KEERSEYVLEAVVER
+242 EEEQGEYVLEAVVER
-257 DGDLAGMTVRDAG
+257 EGGLVGRTVRDAG

-276 LYLSEIIREGQV
+276 LYLSEIIRGSQV
-288 MTAVSPGEVLLGG
+288 ITAVAPGEVLQGG

-313 SRLTQITGLTTFAS
+313 SRLTQISGLTTFAS

-339 VIAPGSVLN
+339 IVAPGSILN

-363 AIVGLR
+363 AIVGLQ

-376 GKLGRTALKA
+376 GKLGRTALRP

-391 LATGGDFTQ
+391 LATGEDFAQ
-400 RKNLGRNFYVLSD
+400 RKNLGRNFYLLSD
-413 DLDVRLIDS
+413 DLDVRLLDS
-422 KQGLLVTA
+422 KQGFFVTL
-430 ALAGVIAL
+430 ALGAVIAM
-438 SAIGSLS
+438 AATGSLS

-450 LALLV
+450 LGLLM
-455 GLWLT
+455 GLWLSGL
-460 DIVSVDD
+460 VSVDD

-487 QSLVDSALVSTFMSM
+487 QSLVGSELISSFMSLVLPVM
-502 IIPWLAGQTPLV
+502 MDQTPLIGLV
-514 ALIIIF
+514 VVF
-520 FLTLALTELVTN
+520 VLTLMLTELVTN
-532 NAAAALMFPLGY
+532 NAAAALMFPIGY
-544 GLGHSLGVD
+544 GLAESLGVD

-580 VQNIGGYNRSDYLRF
+580 VQNIGGYTRGDYLRF
-595 GFPISLAYSVGILS
+595 GLPISVAYSVGILT
-609 MLSLTYF
+609 MLCVTYF

>member
-1 LCHFIDQVRTLIL
+1 M
-14 VLTQVQREPCA
+14 
-25 SIVQFEELAVFSN
+25 
-38 YGTGAVME
+38 YGMGALMD

-60 LIFSRLSATVLFLMA
+60 LVFSRLSAAVLFLMA
-75 AIACLISGLIEPDVF
+75 AIGCLIAGLIEPDAF

-104 LMLCTVALERLP
+104 LMLCAVALERLP
-116 WLGML
+116 WLGLL
-121 SRGIDSPN
+121 SRRIDSPN

-162 RSRYHFPSQL
+162 RSRYHLPSQL

-198 SFLADRRGSGLA
+198 SFLADRRGNGLA

-217 AGPVVLVVCTLL
+217 AGPVVLVVGLLL
-229 VLISSRLPKRAVA
+229 VVLSSRLPKRVVA
-242 KEERSEYVLEAVVER
+242 EEEQGEYVLEAVVER
-257 DGDLAGMTVRDAG
+257 EGGLVGRTVRDAG

-276 LYLSEIIREGQV
+276 LYLSEIIRGSQV
-288 MTAVSPGEVLLGG
+288 ITAVAPGEVLQGG

-313 SRLTQITGLTTFAS
+313 SRLTQISGLTTFAS

-339 VIAPGSVLN
+339 IVAPGSILN

-363 AIVGLR
+363 AIVGLQ

-376 GKLGRTALKA
+376 GKLGRTALRP

-391 LATGGDFTQ
+391 LATGEDFAQ
-400 RKNLGRNFYVLSD
+400 RKNLGRNFYLLSD
-413 DLDVRLIDS
+413 DLDVRLLDS
-422 KQGLLVTA
+422 KQGFFVTL
-430 ALAGVIAL
+430 ALGAVIAM
-438 SAIGSLS
+438 AATGSLS

-450 LALLV
+450 LGLLM
-455 GLWLT
+455 GLWLSGL
-460 DIVSVDD
+460 VSVDD

-487 QSLVDSALVSTFMSM
+487 QSLVGSELISTFMSLVLPVM
-502 IIPWLAGQTPLV
+502 MDQTPLIGLV
-514 ALIIIF
+514 VVFL
-520 FLTLALTELVTN
+520 LTLMLTELVTN
-532 NAAAALMFPLGY
+532 NAAAALMFPIGY
-544 GLGHSLGVD
+544 GLAESLGVD

-580 VQNIGGYNRSDYLRF
+580 VQNIGGYTRGDYLRF
-595 GFPISLAYSVGILS
+595 GLPISVAYSVGILT
-609 MLSLTYF
+609 MLCVTYF

>member
-1 LCHFIDQVRTLIL
+1 MD
-14 VLTQVQREPCA
+14 
-25 SIVQFEELAVFSN
+25 
-38 YGTGAVME
+38 

-60 LIFSRLSATVLFLMA
+60 LVFSRLSATVLFLMA
-75 AIACLISGLIEPDVF
+75 AIGCLIAGLIEPDAF

-104 LMLCTVALERLP
+104 LMLCAVALERLP
-116 WLGML
+116 WLGLL
-121 SRGIDSPN
+121 SRRIDSPN

-142 STSAFLNNTAIVAAL
+142 STSAFLNNTAIVATL

-162 RSRYHFPSQL
+162 RSRYHLPSQL

-198 SFLADRRGSGLA
+198 SFLADRRGNGLA

-217 AGPVVLVVCTLL
+217 AGPVVLVVGLLL
-229 VLISSRLPKRAVA
+229 VVLSSRLPKRVVA
-242 KEERSEYVLEAVVER
+242 EEEQGEYVLEAVVER
-257 DGDLAGMTVRDAG
+257 EGGLVGRTVRDAG

-276 LYLSEIIREGQV
+276 LYLSEIIRGSQV
-288 MTAVSPGEVLLGG
+288 ITAVAPGEVLQGG

-313 SRLTQITGLTTFAS
+313 SRLTQISGLTTFAS

-339 VIAPGSVLN
+339 IVAPGSILN

-363 AIVGLR
+363 AIVGLQ

-376 GKLGRTALKA
+376 GKLGRTALRP

-391 LATGGDFTQ
+391 LATGEDFAQ
-400 RKNLGRNFYVLSD
+400 RKNLGRNFYLLSD
-413 DLDVRLIDS
+413 DLDVRLLDS
-422 KQGLLVTA
+422 KQGFLVTL
-430 ALAGVIAL
+430 ALGAVIAM
-438 SAIGSLS
+438 AATGSLS

-450 LALLV
+450 LGLLM

-460 DIVSVDD
+460 GLVSVDD

-487 QSLVDSALVSTFMSM
+487 QSLVDSQLISTFMSLVLPVM
-502 IIPWLAGQTPLV
+502 MDQTPLIGLV
-514 ALIIIF
+514 VVFL
-520 FLTLALTELVTN
+520 LTLMLTELVTN
-532 NAAAALMFPLGY
+532 NAAAALMFPIGY
-544 GLGHSLGVD
+544 GLAESLGVD

-580 VQNIGGYNRSDYLRF
+580 VQNIGGYTRGDYLRF
-595 GFPISLAYSVGILS
+595 GLPISVAYSVGILT
-609 MLSLTYF
+609 MLCVTYF

>member
-1 LCHFIDQVRTLIL
+1 M
-14 VLTQVQREPCA
+14 
-25 SIVQFEELAVFSN
+25 
-38 YGTGAVME
+38 YGMGALMD

-60 LIFSRLSATVLFLMA
+60 LVFSRLSATFLFLMA
-75 AIACLISGLIEPDVF
+75 AIGCLIAGLIEPDAF

-104 LMLCTVALERLP
+104 LMLCAVALERLP
-116 WLGML
+116 WLGLL
-121 SRGIDSPN
+121 SRRIDSPN

-142 STSAFLNNTAIVAAL
+142 FASAFLNNTAIVAAL

-162 RSRYHFPSQL
+162 RSRYHLPSQL

-198 SFLADRRGSGLA
+198 SFLADRRGNGLA

-217 AGPVVLVVCTLL
+217 AGPVVLVVGLLL
-229 VLISSRLPKRAVA
+229 VVLSSRLPKRVVA
-242 KEERSEYVLEAVVER
+242 EEEQGEYVLEAVVER
-257 DGDLAGMTVRDAG
+257 EGGLVGRTVRDAG

-276 LYLSEIIREGQV
+276 LYLSEIIRGSQV
-288 MTAVSPGEVLLGG
+288 ITAVAPGEVLQGG

-313 SRLTQITGLTTFAS
+313 SRLTQISGLTTFAS

-339 VIAPGSVLN
+339 IVAPGSILN

-363 AIVGLR
+363 AIVGLQ

-376 GKLGRTALKA
+376 GKLGRTALRP

-391 LATGGDFTQ
+391 LATGEDFAQ
-400 RKNLGRNFYVLSD
+400 RKNLGRNFYLLSD
-413 DLDVRLIDS
+413 DLDVRLLDS
-422 KQGLLVTA
+422 KQGFFVTL
-430 ALAGVIAL
+430 ALGAVIAM
-438 SAIGSLS
+438 AATGSLS

-450 LALLV
+450 LGLLM
-455 GLWLT
+455 GLWLSGL
-460 DIVSVDD
+460 VSVDD

-487 QSLVDSALVSTFMSM
+487 QSLVGSELISTFMSLVLPVM
-502 IIPWLAGQTPLV
+502 MDQTPLLGLV
-514 ALIIIF
+514 VVFL
-520 FLTLALTELVTN
+520 LTLMLTELVTN
-532 NAAAALMFPLGY
+532 NAAAALMFPIGY
-544 GLGHSLGVD
+544 GLAESLGVD

-580 VQNIGGYNRSDYLRF
+580 VQNIGGYTRGDYLRF
-595 GFPISLAYSVGILS
+595 GLPISVAYSVGILT
-609 MLSLTYF
+609 MLCVTYF

>member
-1 LCHFIDQVRTLIL
+1 M
-14 VLTQVQREPCA
+14 
-25 SIVQFEELAVFSN
+25 
-38 YGTGAVME
+38 YGMGALMD

-60 LIFSRLSATVLFLMA
+60 LVFSRLSATVLFLMA
-75 AIACLISGLIEPDVF
+75 AIGCLIAGLIEPDAF

-104 LMLCTVALERLP
+104 LMLCAVALERLP
-116 WLGML
+116 WLGLL
-121 SRGIDSPN
+121 SRRIDSPN

-162 RSRYHFPSQL
+162 RSRYHLPSQL

-198 SFLADRRGSGLA
+198 SFLADRRGNGLA

-217 AGPVVLVVCTLL
+217 AGPVVLVVGLLL
-229 VLISSRLPKRAVA
+229 VVLSSRLPKRVVA
-242 KEERSEYVLEAVVER
+242 EEEQGEYVLEAVVER
-257 DGDLAGMTVRDAG
+257 EGGLVGRTVRDAG

-276 LYLSEIIREGQV
+276 LYLSEIIRGSQV
-288 MTAVSPGEVLLGG
+288 ITAVAPGEVLQGG

-313 SRLTQITGLTTFAS
+313 SRLTQISGLTTFAS

-339 VIAPGSVLN
+339 IVAPGSILN

-363 AIVGLR
+363 AIVGLQ

-376 GKLGRTALKA
+376 GKLGRTALRP

-391 LATGGDFTQ
+391 LATGEDFAQ
-400 RKNLGRNFYVLSD
+400 RKNLGRNFYLLSD
-413 DLDVRLIDS
+413 DLDVRLLDS
-422 KQGLLVTA
+422 KQGFFVTL
-430 ALAGVIAL
+430 ALGAVIAM
-438 SAIGSLS
+438 AATGSLS

-450 LALLV
+450 LGLLM
-455 GLWLT
+455 GLWLSGL
-460 DIVSVDD
+460 VSVDD

-487 QSLVDSALVSTFMSM
+487 QSLVGSELISTFMSLVLPVM
-502 IIPWLAGQTPLV
+502 MDQTPLLGLV
-514 ALIIIF
+514 VVFL
-520 FLTLALTELVTN
+520 LTLMLTELVTN
-532 NAAAALMFPLGY
+532 NAAAALMFPIGY
-544 GLGHSLGVD
+544 GLAESLGVD

-580 VQNIGGYNRSDYLRF
+580 VQNIGGYTRGDYLRF
-595 GFPISLAYSVGILS
+595 GLPISVAYSVGILT
-609 MLSLTYF
+609 MLCVTYF

>member
-1 LCHFIDQVRTLIL
+1 MD
-14 VLTQVQREPCA
+14 
-25 SIVQFEELAVFSN
+25 
-38 YGTGAVME
+38 

-60 LIFSRLSATVLFLMA
+60 LVFSRLSATVLFLMA
-75 AIACLISGLIEPDVF
+75 AIGCLIAGLIEPDAF

-104 LMLCTVALERLP
+104 LMLCAVALERLP
-116 WLGML
+116 WLGLL
-121 SRGIDSPN
+121 SRRIDSPN

-162 RSRYHFPSQL
+162 RSRYHLPSQL

-198 SFLADRRGSGLA
+198 SFLADRRGNGLA

-217 AGPVVLVVCTLL
+217 AGPVVLVVGLLL
-229 VLISSRLPKRAVA
+229 VILSSRLPKRVVA
-242 KEERSEYVLEAVVER
+242 EEEQGEYVLEAVVER
-257 DGDLAGMTVRDAG
+257 EGGLVGRTVRDAG

-276 LYLSEIIREGQV
+276 LYLSEIIRGSQV
-288 MTAVSPGEVLLGG
+288 IMAVAPGEVLQGG

-313 SRLTQITGLTTFAS
+313 SRLTQISGLTTFAS

-339 VIAPGSVLN
+339 IVAPGSILN

-353 ELGFRARFDA
+353 EVGFRARFDA
-363 AIVGLR
+363 AIVGLQ

-376 GKLGRTALKA
+376 GKLGRTALRP

-391 LATGGDFTQ
+391 LATGEDFAQ
-400 RKNLGRNFYVLSD
+400 RKNLGRNFYLLSD
-413 DLDVRLIDS
+413 DLDVRLLDS
-422 KQGLLVTA
+422 KQGFLVTL
-430 ALAGVIAL
+430 ALGAVIAM
-438 SAIGSLS
+438 AATGSLS

-450 LALLV
+450 LGLLT
-455 GLWLT
+455 GLWLSGL
-460 DIVSVDD
+460 VGVDD

-487 QSLVDSALVSTFMSM
+487 QSLVDSELISTFMSLM
-502 IIPWLAGQTPLV
+502 LPVMMDQTPLIV
-514 ALIIIF
+514 LVVVF
-520 FLTLALTELVTN
+520 LLTLMLTELVTN
-532 NAAAALMFPLGY
+532 NAAAALMFPIGY
-544 GLGHSLGVD
+544 GLAESLGVD

-580 VQNIGGYNRSDYLRF
+580 VQNIGGYTRGDYLRF
-595 GFPISLAYSVGILS
+595 GLPISVAYSVGILT
-609 MLSLTYF
+609 MLCVTYF

>member
-1 LCHFIDQVRTLIL
+1 M
-14 VLTQVQREPCA
+14 
-25 SIVQFEELAVFSN
+25 
-38 YGTGAVME
+38 YGMGALMD
-46 TFYAGAIL
+46 TFYAGVIL

-60 LIFSRLSATVLFLMA
+60 LVFSRLSATVLFLMA
-75 AIACLISGLIEPDVF
+75 AIGCLTAGLIEPDAF

-104 LMLCTVALERLP
+104 LMLCAVALERLP
-116 WLGML
+116 WLGLL
-121 SRGIDSPN
+121 SRRIDSPN

-142 STSAFLNNTAIVAAL
+142 FASAFLNNTAIVAAL

-162 RSRYHFPSQL
+162 RSRYHLPSQL

-198 SFLADRRGSGLA
+198 SFLADRRGNGLA

-217 AGPVVLVVCTLL
+217 AGPVVLVVGLLL
-229 VLISSRLPKRAVA
+229 VVLSSRLPKRVVA
-242 KEERSEYVLEAVVER
+242 EEEQGEYVLEAVVER
-257 DGDLAGMTVRDAG
+257 EGGLVGRTVRDAG

-276 LYLSEIIREGQV
+276 LYLSEIIRGSQV
-288 MTAVSPGEVLLGG
+288 ITAVAPGEVLQGG

-313 SRLTQITGLTTFAS
+313 SRLTQISGLTTFAS

-339 VIAPGSVLN
+339 IVAPGSILN

-363 AIVGLR
+363 AIVGLQ

-376 GKLGRTALKA
+376 GKLGRTALRP

-391 LATGGDFTQ
+391 LATGEDFAQ
-400 RKNLGRNFYVLSD
+400 RKNLGRNFYLLSD
-413 DLDVRLIDS
+413 DLDVRLLDS
-422 KQGLLVTA
+422 KQGFFVTL
-430 ALAGVIAL
+430 ALGAVIAM
-438 SAIGSLS
+438 AATGSLS

-450 LALLV
+450 LGLLM
-455 GLWLT
+455 GLWLSGL
-460 DIVSVDD
+460 VSVDD

-487 QSLVDSALVSTFMSM
+487 QSLVGSELISTFMSLVLPVM
-502 IIPWLAGQTPLV
+502 MDQTPLIGLV
-514 ALIIIF
+514 VVFL
-520 FLTLALTELVTN
+520 LTLMLTELVTN
-532 NAAAALMFPLGY
+532 NAAAALMFPIGY
-544 GLGHSLGVD
+544 GLAESLGVD

-580 VQNIGGYNRSDYLRF
+580 VQNIGGYTRGDYLRF
-595 GFPISLAYSVGILS
+595 GLPISVAYSVGILT
-609 MLSLTYF
+609 MLCVTYF

>member
-1 LCHFIDQVRTLIL
+1 MDTV
-14 VLTQVQREPCA
+14 
-25 SIVQFEELAVFSN
+25 
-38 YGTGAVME
+38 
-46 TFYAGAIL
+46 YAGAIL
-54 TALLVG
+54 AALFVG
-60 LIFSRLSATVLFLMA
+60 LVFSRFNATVLFLIA
-75 AIACLISGLIEPDVF
+75 AITCLLAGLIKPDVF
-90 WAKATNEGLVTLML
+90 WAKAANEGLVTLIL
-104 LMLCTVALERLP
+104 LMLCAVALERLP
-116 WLGML
+116 WLGLL
-121 SRGIDSPN
+121 SQRIDTPN
-129 RYLAV
+129 RYIAV
-134 ARITAVAA
+134 ARIAAIAA
-142 STSAFLNNTAIVAAL
+142 STSAFFNNTAIVAAL
-157 AQVLR
+157 VQVLR
-162 RSRYHFPSQL
+162 RSRYHLPSQL
-172 LLPLSYAA
+172 LLPLSYSA

-217 AGPVVLVVCTLL
+217 AGPVVLGVCTLL
-229 VLISSRLPKRAVA
+229 VLISSRLPKRAIVQE
-242 KEERSEYVLEAVVER
+242 KQSEYVLEAVVER
-257 DGDLAGMTVRDAG
+257 GGDLVGMTVRDAG

-276 LYLSEIIREGQV
+276 LYLGEIIRGGQII
-288 MTAVSPGEVLLGG
+288 TAVSPGEVLLDG

-313 SRLTQITGLTTFAS
+313 SRLTQIRGLTTFAS
-327 EEGLMQPSLTEV
+327 EEGLMQPSLKEV
-339 VIAPGSVLN
+339 IIAPGAVIN

-363 AIVGLR
+363 AIVGLQ
-369 RDGETVS
+369 RDGEAVS

-391 LATGGDFTQ
+391 LATGEDFIQ
-400 RKNLGRNFYVLSD
+400 RKNLGKNFYLLSD
-413 DLDVRLIDS
+413 DLDIRLMDS
-422 KQGLLVTA
+422 KQGVMVTA
-430 ALAGVIAL
+430 ALVGIIAL
-438 SAIGSLS
+438 SASGGLS
-445 LSVGL
+445 LSGGL

-455 GLWLT
+455 GLWFSDL
-460 DIVSVDD
+460 VSVDD

-487 QSLVDSALVSTFMSM
+487 QSLVDSGLISTCMSLIM
-502 IIPWLAGQTPLV
+502 PILADQTPFI

-532 NAAAALMFPLGY
+532 NAAAALMFPIAY
-544 GLGHSLGVD
+544 GLAQSLSAD

-580 VQNIGGYNRSDYLRF
+580 VQNIGGYTRGDYLRF
-595 GFPISLAYSVGILS
+595 GFPISLAYSVGILC

>member
-1 LCHFIDQVRTLIL
+1 MD
-14 VLTQVQREPCA
+14 
-25 SIVQFEELAVFSN
+25 
-38 YGTGAVME
+38 

-60 LIFSRLSATVLFLMA
+60 LVFSRLSATVLFLMA
-75 AIACLISGLIEPDVF
+75 AIGCLIAGLIEPDAF

-104 LMLCTVALERLP
+104 LMLCAVALERLP
-116 WLGML
+116 WLGLL
-121 SRGIDSPN
+121 SRRIDSPN

-162 RSRYHFPSQL
+162 RSRYHLPSQL

-198 SFLADRRGSGLA
+198 SFLADRRGNGLA

-217 AGPVVLVVCTLL
+217 AGPVVLVVGLLL
-229 VLISSRLPKRAVA
+229 VVLSSRLPKRVVA
-242 KEERSEYVLEAVVER
+242 EEEQGEYVLEAVVER
-257 DGDLAGMTVRDAG
+257 EGGLVGRTVRDAG

-276 LYLSEIIREGQV
+276 LYLSEIIRGSQV
-288 MTAVSPGEVLLGG
+288 ITAVAPGEVLQGG

-313 SRLTQITGLTTFAS
+313 SRLTQISGLTTFAS

-339 VIAPGSVLN
+339 IVAPGSILN

-363 AIVGLR
+363 AIVGLQ

-376 GKLGRTALKA
+376 GKLGRTALRP

-391 LATGGDFTQ
+391 LATGEDFAQ
-400 RKNLGRNFYVLSD
+400 RKNLGRNFYLLSD
-413 DLDVRLIDS
+413 DLDVRLLDS
-422 KQGLLVTA
+422 KQGFLVTL
-430 ALAGVIAL
+430 ALGAVIAM
-438 SAIGSLS
+438 AATGSLS

-450 LALLV
+450 LGLLM

-460 DIVSVDD
+460 GLVSVDD

-487 QSLVDSALVSTFMSM
+487 QSLVDSELISTFMSLM
-502 IIPWLAGQTPLV
+502 LPVMMDQTPLIV
-514 ALIIIF
+514 LVVVF
-520 FLTLALTELVTN
+520 LLTLMLTELVTN
-532 NAAAALMFPLGY
+532 NAAAALMFPIGY
-544 GLGHSLGVD
+544 GLAESLGVD

-580 VQNIGGYNRSDYLRF
+580 VQNIGGYTRGDYLRF
-595 GFPISLAYSVGILS
+595 GLPISVAYSVGILT
-609 MLSLTYF
+609 MLCVTYF

>member
-1 LCHFIDQVRTLIL
+1 MD
-14 VLTQVQREPCA
+14 
-25 SIVQFEELAVFSN
+25 
-38 YGTGAVME
+38 

-60 LIFSRLSATVLFLMA
+60 LVFSRLSATVLFLMA
-75 AIACLISGLIEPDVF
+75 AIGCLIAGLIEPDAF

-104 LMLCTVALERLP
+104 LMLCAVALERLP
-116 WLGML
+116 WLGLL
-121 SRGIDSPN
+121 SRRIDSPN

-162 RSRYHFPSQL
+162 RSRYHLPSQL

-198 SFLADRRGSGLA
+198 SFLADRRGNGLA

-217 AGPVVLVVCTLL
+217 AGPVVLVVGLLL
-229 VLISSRLPKRAVA
+229 VVLSSRLPKRVVA
-242 KEERSEYVLEAVVER
+242 EEEQGEYVLEAVVER
-257 DGDLAGMTVRDAG
+257 EGGLVGRTVRDAG

-276 LYLSEIIREGQV
+276 LYLSEIIRGSQV
-288 MTAVSPGEVLLGG
+288 IMAVAPGEVLQGG

-313 SRLTQITGLTTFAS
+313 SRLTQISGLTTFAS

-339 VIAPGSVLN
+339 IVAPGSILN

-363 AIVGLR
+363 AIVGLQ

-376 GKLGRTALKA
+376 GKLGRTALRP

-391 LATGGDFTQ
+391 LATGEDFAQ
-400 RKNLGRNFYVLSD
+400 RKNLGRNFYLLSD
-413 DLDVRLIDS
+413 DLDVRLLDS
-422 KQGLLVTA
+422 KQGFLVTL
-430 ALAGVIAL
+430 ALGAVIAM
-438 SAIGSLS
+438 AATGSLS

-450 LALLV
+450 LGLLM

-460 DIVSVDD
+460 GLVSVDD

-487 QSLVDSALVSTFMSM
+487 QSLVDSELISTFMSLVLPVM
-502 IIPWLAGQTPLV
+502 MDQTPLIGLV
-514 ALIIIF
+514 VVFL
-520 FLTLALTELVTN
+520 LTLMLTELVTN
-532 NAAAALMFPLGY
+532 NAAAALMFPIGY
-544 GLGHSLGVD
+544 GLAESLGVD

-580 VQNIGGYNRSDYLRF
+580 VQNIGGYTRGDYLRF
-595 GFPISLAYSVGILS
+595 GLPISVAYSVGILT
-609 MLSLTYF
+609 MLCVTYF

>member
-1 LCHFIDQVRTLIL
+1 M
-14 VLTQVQREPCA
+14 
-25 SIVQFEELAVFSN
+25 
-38 YGTGAVME
+38 YGMGALMD

-60 LIFSRLSATVLFLMA
+60 LVFSRLSATVLFLMA
-75 AIACLISGLIEPDVF
+75 AIGCLIAGLIEPDAF

-104 LMLCTVALERLP
+104 LMLCAVALERLP
-116 WLGML
+116 WLGLL
-121 SRGIDSPN
+121 SRCIDSPN

-162 RSRYHFPSQL
+162 RSRYHLPSQF

-198 SFLADRRGSGLA
+198 SFLADRRGNGLA

-217 AGPVVLVVCTLL
+217 AGPVVLVVGLLL
-229 VLISSRLPKRAVA
+229 VVLSSRLPKRVVA
-242 KEERSEYVLEAVVER
+242 EEEQGEYVLEAVVER
-257 DGDLAGMTVRDAG
+257 EGGLVGRTIRDAG

-276 LYLSEIIREGQV
+276 LYLSEIIRGSQV
-288 MTAVSPGEVLLGG
+288 ITAVAPGEVLQGG

-339 VIAPGSVLN
+339 IVAPGSILN

-363 AIVGLR
+363 AIVGLQ

-376 GKLGRTALKA
+376 GKLGRTALRP

-391 LATGGDFTQ
+391 LATGEDFAQ
-400 RKNLGRNFYVLSD
+400 RKNLGRNFYLLSD
-413 DLDVRLIDS
+413 DLDVRLLDS
-422 KQGLLVTA
+422 RQGFFVTL
-430 ALAGVIAL
+430 ALGAVIAM
-438 SAIGSLS
+438 AATGSLS

-450 LALLV
+450 LGLLM
-455 GLWLT
+455 GLWLSGL
-460 DIVSVDD
+460 VSVDD

-474 DIWILVASALVLA
+474 EIWILVASALVLA
-487 QSLVDSALVSTFMSM
+487 QSLVGSELISTFMSLVLPVM
-502 IIPWLAGQTPLV
+502 MDQPPLIGLV
-514 ALIIIF
+514 VVFL
-520 FLTLALTELVTN
+520 LTLMLTELVTN
-532 NAAAALMFPLGY
+532 NAAAALMFPIGY
-544 GLGHSLGVD
+544 GLAESLGVD

-575 ATNLI
+575 ATNL
-580 VQNIGGYNRSDYLRF
+580 Q
-595 GFPISLAYSVGILS
+595 
-609 MLSLTYF
+609 TW

>member
-1 LCHFIDQVRTLIL
+1 M
-14 VLTQVQREPCA
+14 
-25 SIVQFEELAVFSN
+25 
-38 YGTGAVME
+38 GALMY

-54 TALLVG
+54 TVLLVG
-60 LIFSRLSATVLFLMA
+60 LVFSRLSATVLFLMA
-75 AIACLISGLIEPDVF
+75 AIGCLIAGLIEPDAF

-104 LMLCTVALERLP
+104 LMLCAVALERLP
-116 WLGML
+116 WLGLL
-121 SRGIDSPN
+121 SRRIDSPN

-162 RSRYHFPSQL
+162 RSRYHLPSQL

-198 SFLADRRGSGLA
+198 SFLADRRGNGLA

-217 AGPVVLVVCTLL
+217 AGPVVLVVALLL
-229 VLISSRLPKRAVA
+229 VVLSSRLPKRVVA
-242 KEERSEYVLEAVVER
+242 EEEQGEYVLDAVVER
-257 DGDLAGMTVRDAG
+257 EGGLVGRTVRDAG

-276 LYLSEIIREGQV
+276 LYLSEIIRGSQV
-288 MTAVSPGEVLLGG
+288 ITAVAPGEVLQGG

-313 SRLTQITGLTTFAS
+313 SRLTQISGLTTFAT

-339 VIAPGSVLN
+339 IVAPGSILN

-363 AIVGLR
+363 AIVGLQ

-376 GKLGRTALKA
+376 GKLGRTALRP

-391 LATGGDFTQ
+391 LATGEDFAQ
-400 RKNLGRNFYVLSD
+400 RKNLGRNFYLLSD
-413 DLDVRLIDS
+413 DLDVRLLDS
-422 KQGLLVTA
+422 KQGFLVTL
-430 ALAGVIAL
+430 ALGAVIAM
-438 SAIGSLS
+438 AATGSLS

-450 LALLV
+450 LGLLMV
-455 GLWLT
+455 LWLT
-460 DIVSVDD
+460 GLVSVDD

-487 QSLVDSALVSTFMSM
+487 QSLVDSQLISTFMSLVLPVM
-502 IIPWLAGQTPLV
+502 MEQTPLIGLV
-514 ALIIIF
+514 VVFL
-520 FLTLALTELVTN
+520 LTLMLTELVTN
-532 NAAAALMFPLGY
+532 NAAAALMFPIGY
-544 GLGHSLGVD
+544 GLAESLGVD

-580 VQNIGGYNRSDYLRF
+580 VQNIGGYTRGDYLRF
-595 GFPISLAYSVGILS
+595 GLPISVAYSVGILT
-609 MLSLTYF
+609 MLCVTYF

>member
-1 LCHFIDQVRTLIL
+1 M
-14 VLTQVQREPCA
+14 
-25 SIVQFEELAVFSN
+25 
-38 YGTGAVME
+38 YGMGALMD

-60 LIFSRLSATVLFLMA
+60 LVFSRLSATVLFLMA
-75 AIACLISGLIEPDVF
+75 AIGCLIAGLIEPDAF

-104 LMLCTVALERLP
+104 LMLCAVALERLP
-116 WLGML
+116 WLGLL
-121 SRGIDSPN
+121 SRCIDSPN
-129 RYLAV
+129 RYLAM

-142 STSAFLNNTAIVAAL
+142 FASAFLNNTAIVAAL

-162 RSRYHFPSQL
+162 RSRYHLPSQL

-198 SFLADRRGSGLA
+198 SFLADRRGNGLA

-217 AGPVVLVVCTLL
+217 AGPVVLVVGLLL
-229 VLISSRLPKRAVA
+229 VVLSSRLPKRVVA
-242 KEERSEYVLEAVVER
+242 EEEQGEYVLEAVVER
-257 DGDLAGMTVRDAG
+257 EGGLVGRTVRDAG

-276 LYLSEIIREGQV
+276 LYLSEIIRGSQV
-288 MTAVSPGEVLLGG
+288 ITAVAPGEVLQGG

-313 SRLTQITGLTTFAS
+313 SRLTQISGLTTFAS

-339 VIAPGSVLN
+339 IVAPGSILN

-363 AIVGLR
+363 AIVGLQ

-376 GKLGRTALKA
+376 GKLGRTALRP

-391 LATGGDFTQ
+391 LATGEDFAQ
-400 RKNLGRNFYVLSD
+400 RKNLGRNFYLLSD
-413 DLDVRLIDS
+413 DLDVRLLDS
-422 KQGLLVTA
+422 KQGFLVTL
-430 ALAGVIAL
+430 ALGAVIAM
-438 SAIGSLS
+438 AATGSLS

-450 LALLV
+450 LGLLM
-455 GLWLT
+455 GLWLSGL
-460 DIVSVDD
+460 VSVDD

-487 QSLVDSALVSTFMSM
+487 QSLVGSELISTFMSLVLPVM
-502 IIPWLAGQTPLV
+502 MDQTPLIGLV
-514 ALIIIF
+514 VVFL
-520 FLTLALTELVTN
+520 LTLMLTELVTN
-532 NAAAALMFPLGY
+532 NAAAALMFPIGY
-544 GLGHSLGVD
+544 GLAESLGVD

-580 VQNIGGYNRSDYLRF
+580 VQNIGGYTRGDYLRF
-595 GFPISLAYSVGILS
+595 GLPISVAYSVGILT
-609 MLSLTYF
+609 MLCVTYF

>member
-1 LCHFIDQVRTLIL
+1 MD
-14 VLTQVQREPCA
+14 
-25 SIVQFEELAVFSN
+25 
-38 YGTGAVME
+38 

-60 LIFSRLSATVLFLMA
+60 LVFSRLSATVLFLMA
-75 AIACLISGLIEPDVF
+75 AIGCLIAGLIEPDAF

-104 LMLCTVALERLP
+104 LMLCAVALERLP
-116 WLGML
+116 WLGLL
-121 SRGIDSPN
+121 SRRIDSPN

-162 RSRYHFPSQL
+162 RSRYHLPSQL

-198 SFLADRRGSGLA
+198 SFLADRRGNGLA

-217 AGPVVLVVCTLL
+217 AGPVVLVVGLLL
-229 VLISSRLPKRAVA
+229 VVLSSRLPKRVVA
-242 KEERSEYVLEAVVER
+242 EEEQGEYVLEAVVER
-257 DGDLAGMTVRDAG
+257 EGGLVGRTVRDAG

-276 LYLSEIIREGQV
+276 LYLSEIIRGSQV
-288 MTAVSPGEVLLGG
+288 IMAVAPGEVLQGG

-313 SRLTQITGLTTFAS
+313 SRLTQISGLTTFAS

-339 VIAPGSVLN
+339 IVAPGSILN

-363 AIVGLR
+363 AIVGLQ

-376 GKLGRTALKA
+376 GKLGRTALRP

-391 LATGGDFTQ
+391 LATGEDFAQ
-400 RKNLGRNFYVLSD
+400 RKNLGRNFYLLSD
-413 DLDVRLIDS
+413 DLDVRLLDS
-422 KQGLLVTA
+422 KQGFLVTL
-430 ALAGVIAL
+430 ALGAVIAM
-438 SAIGSLS
+438 AATGSLS

-450 LALLV
+450 LGLLM

-460 DIVSVDD
+460 GLVSVDD

-487 QSLVDSALVSTFMSM
+487 QSLVDSQLISTFMSLVLPVM
-502 IIPWLAGQTPLV
+502 MDQTPLIV
-514 ALIIIF
+514 LVVVF
-520 FLTLALTELVTN
+520 LLTLMLTELVTN
-532 NAAAALMFPLGY
+532 NAAAALMFPIGY
-544 GLGHSLGVD
+544 GLAESLGVD

-580 VQNIGGYNRSDYLRF
+580 VQNIGGYTRGDYLRF
-595 GFPISLAYSVGILS
+595 GLPISVAYSVGILT
-609 MLSLTYF
+609 MLCVTYF

>member
-1 LCHFIDQVRTLIL
+1 MD
-14 VLTQVQREPCA
+14 
-25 SIVQFEELAVFSN
+25 
-38 YGTGAVME
+38 

-60 LIFSRLSATVLFLMA
+60 LVFSRLSATVLFLMA
-75 AIACLISGLIEPDVF
+75 AIGCLIAGLIEPDAF

-104 LMLCTVALERLP
+104 LMLCAVALERLP
-116 WLGML
+116 WLGLL
-121 SRGIDSPN
+121 SRRIDSPN

-162 RSRYHFPSQL
+162 RSRYHLPSQL

-198 SFLADRRGSGLA
+198 SFLADRRGNGLA

-217 AGPVVLVVCTLL
+217 AGPVVLVVGLLL
-229 VLISSRLPKRAVA
+229 VVLSSRLPKRVVA
-242 KEERSEYVLEAVVER
+242 EEEQGEYVLEAVVER
-257 DGDLAGMTVRDAG
+257 EGGLVGRTVRDAG

-276 LYLSEIIREGQV
+276 LYLSEIIRGSQV
-288 MTAVSPGEVLLGG
+288 ITAVAPGEVLQGG

-313 SRLTQITGLTTFAS
+313 SRLTQISGLTTFAS

-339 VIAPGSVLN
+339 IVAPGSILN

-363 AIVGLR
+363 AIVGLQ

-376 GKLGRTALKA
+376 GKLGRTALRP

-391 LATGGDFTQ
+391 LATGEDFAQ
-400 RKNLGRNFYVLSD
+400 RKNLGRNFYLLSD
-413 DLDVRLIDS
+413 DLDVRLLDS
-422 KQGLLVTA
+422 KQGFFVTL
-430 ALAGVIAL
+430 ALGAVIAM
-438 SAIGSLS
+438 AATGSLS

-450 LALLV
+450 LGLLM
-455 GLWLT
+455 GLWLSGL
-460 DIVSVDD
+460 VSVDD

-487 QSLVDSALVSTFMSM
+487 QSLVGSELISTFMSLVLPVM
-502 IIPWLAGQTPLV
+502 MDQTPLIGLV
-514 ALIIIF
+514 VVF
-520 FLTLALTELVTN
+520 VLTLMLTELVTN
-532 NAAAALMFPLGY
+532 NAAAALMFPIGY
-544 GLGHSLGVD
+544 GLAESLGVD

-580 VQNIGGYNRSDYLRF
+580 VQNIGGYTRGDYLRF
-595 GFPISLAYSVGILS
+595 GLPISVAYSVGILT
-609 MLSLTYF
+609 MLCVTYF

>member
-1 LCHFIDQVRTLIL
+1 MD
-14 VLTQVQREPCA
+14 
-25 SIVQFEELAVFSN
+25 
-38 YGTGAVME
+38 

-60 LIFSRLSATVLFLMA
+60 LVFSRLSATVLFLMA
-75 AIACLISGLIEPDVF
+75 AIGCLIAGLIEPDAF

-104 LMLCTVALERLP
+104 LMLCAVALERLP
-116 WLGML
+116 WLGLL
-121 SRGIDSPN
+121 SRRIDSPN

-162 RSRYHFPSQL
+162 RSRYHLPSQL

-198 SFLADRRGSGLA
+198 SFLADRRGNGLA

-217 AGPVVLVVCTLL
+217 AGPVVLVVGLLL
-229 VLISSRLPKRAVA
+229 VVLSSRLPKRVVA
-242 KEERSEYVLEAVVER
+242 EEEQGEYVLEAVVER
-257 DGDLAGMTVRDAG
+257 EGGLVGRTVRDAG

-276 LYLSEIIREGQV
+276 LYLSEIIRGSQV
-288 MTAVSPGEVLLGG
+288 IMAVAPGEVLQGG

-313 SRLTQITGLTTFAS
+313 SRLTQISGLTTFAS

-339 VIAPGSVLN
+339 IVAPGSILN

-363 AIVGLR
+363 AIVGLQ

-376 GKLGRTALKA
+376 GKLGRTALRP

-391 LATGGDFTQ
+391 LATGEDFAQ
-400 RKNLGRNFYVLSD
+400 RKNLGRNFYLLSD
-413 DLDVRLIDS
+413 DLDVRLLDS
-422 KQGLLVTA
+422 KQGFLVTL
-430 ALAGVIAL
+430 ALGAVIAM
-438 SAIGSLS
+438 AATGSLS

-450 LALLV
+450 LGLLM

-460 DIVSVDD
+460 GLVSVDD

-487 QSLVDSALVSTFMSM
+487 QSLVDSQLISTLMSLVLPVMM
-502 IIPWLAGQTPLV
+502 DQTPLIGLV
-514 ALIIIF
+514 VVFL
-520 FLTLALTELVTN
+520 LTLMLTELVTN
-532 NAAAALMFPLGY
+532 NAAAALMFPIGY
-544 GLGHSLGVD
+544 GLAESLGVD

-580 VQNIGGYNRSDYLRF
+580 VQNIGGYTRGDYLRF
-595 GFPISLAYSVGILS
+595 GLPISVAYSVGILT
-609 MLSLTYF
+609 MLCVTYF

>member
-1 LCHFIDQVRTLIL
+1 MDT
-14 VLTQVQREPCA
+14 
-25 SIVQFEELAVFSN
+25 
-38 YGTGAVME
+38 Y
-46 TFYAGAIL
+46 YAGAIL
-54 TALLVG
+54 TALLVA
-60 LIFSRLSATVLFLMA
+60 LVFSRLSATVLFLMA
-75 AIACLISGLIEPDVF
+75 AIGCLIAGLIEPDAF

-104 LMLCTVALERLP
+104 LMLCAVALERLP
-116 WLGML
+116 WLGLL
-121 SRGIDSPN
+121 SRRIDSPN

-162 RSRYHFPSQL
+162 RSRYHLPSQL

-198 SFLADRRGSGLA
+198 SFLADRRGNGLA

-217 AGPVVLVVCTLL
+217 AGPVVLVVGLLL
-229 VLISSRLPKRAVA
+229 VVLSSRLPKRVVA
-242 KEERSEYVLEAVVER
+242 EEEQGEYVLEAVVER
-257 DGDLAGMTVRDAG
+257 EGGLVGRTVRDAG

-276 LYLSEIIREGQV
+276 LYLSEIIRGSQV
-288 MTAVSPGEVLLGG
+288 IMAVAPGEVLQGG

-313 SRLTQITGLTTFAS
+313 SRLTQISGLTTFAS

-339 VIAPGSVLN
+339 IVAPGSILN

-353 ELGFRARFDA
+353 EVGFRARFDA
-363 AIVGLR
+363 AIVGLQ

-376 GKLGRTALKA
+376 GKLGRTALRP

-391 LATGGDFTQ
+391 LATGEDFAQ
-400 RKNLGRNFYVLSD
+400 RKNLGRNFYLLSD
-413 DLDVRLIDS
+413 DLDVRLLDS
-422 KQGLLVTA
+422 KQGFLVTL
-430 ALAGVIAL
+430 ALGAVIAM
-438 SAIGSLS
+438 AATGSLS

-450 LALLV
+450 LGLLM
-455 GLWLT
+455 GLWLSGL
-460 DIVSVDD
+460 VSVDD

-487 QSLVDSALVSTFMSM
+487 QSLVDSELISTFMSLVLPVM
-502 IIPWLAGQTPLV
+502 MDQTPLIV
-514 ALIIIF
+514 LVVVF
-520 FLTLALTELVTN
+520 LLTLMLTELVTN
-532 NAAAALMFPLGY
+532 NAAAALMFPIGY
-544 GLGHSLGVD
+544 GLAESLGVD

-580 VQNIGGYNRSDYLRF
+580 VQNIGGYTRGDYLRF
-595 GFPISLAYSVGILS
+595 GLPISVAYSVGILT
-609 MLSLTYF
+609 MLCVTYF

>member
-1 LCHFIDQVRTLIL
+1 M
-14 VLTQVQREPCA
+14 
-25 SIVQFEELAVFSN
+25 
-38 YGTGAVME
+38 YGMGALMD

-60 LIFSRLSATVLFLMA
+60 LVFSRLSATVLFLMA
-75 AIACLISGLIEPDVF
+75 AIGCLIAGLIEPDAF

-104 LMLCTVALERLP
+104 LMLCAVALERLP
-116 WLGML
+116 WLGLL
-121 SRGIDSPN
+121 SRRIDSPN

-162 RSRYHFPSQL
+162 RSRYHLPSQL

-198 SFLADRRGSGLA
+198 SFLADRRGNGLA

-217 AGPVVLVVCTLL
+217 AGPVVLVVGLLL
-229 VLISSRLPKRAVA
+229 VVLSSRLPKRVVA
-242 KEERSEYVLEAVVER
+242 EEEQGEYVLEAVVER
-257 DGDLAGMTVRDAG
+257 EGGLVGRTVRDAG

-276 LYLSEIIREGQV
+276 LYLSEIIRGSQV
-288 MTAVSPGEVLLGG
+288 ITAVAPGEVLQGS

-313 SRLTQITGLTTFAS
+313 SRLTQISGLTTFAS

-339 VIAPGSVLN
+339 IVAPGSILN

-363 AIVGLR
+363 AIVGLQ

-376 GKLGRTALKA
+376 GKLGRTALQP

-391 LATGGDFTQ
+391 LATGEDFAQ
-400 RKNLGRNFYVLSD
+400 RKNLGRNFYLLSD
-413 DLDVRLIDS
+413 DLDVRLLDS
-422 KQGLLVTA
+422 KQGFLVTL
-430 ALAGVIAL
+430 ALGAVIAM
-438 SAIGSLS
+438 AATGSLS

-450 LALLV
+450 LGLLM
-455 GLWLT
+455 GLWLSGL
-460 DIVSVDD
+460 VSVDD

-487 QSLVDSALVSTFMSM
+487 QSLVGSELISTFMSLVLPVM
-502 IIPWLAGQTPLV
+502 MDQTPLIGLV
-514 ALIIIF
+514 VVFL
-520 FLTLALTELVTN
+520 LTLMLTELVTN
-532 NAAAALMFPLGY
+532 NAAAALMFPIGY
-544 GLGHSLGVD
+544 GLAESLGVD

-580 VQNIGGYNRSDYLRF
+580 VQNIGGYTRGDYLRF
-595 GFPISLAYSVGILS
+595 GLPISVAYSVGILT
-609 MLSLTYF
+609 MLCVTYF

>member
-1 LCHFIDQVRTLIL
+1 MD
-14 VLTQVQREPCA
+14 
-25 SIVQFEELAVFSN
+25 
-38 YGTGAVME
+38 

-60 LIFSRLSATVLFLMA
+60 LVFSRLSATVLFLMA
-75 AIACLISGLIEPDVF
+75 AIGCLIAGLIEPDAF

-104 LMLCTVALERLP
+104 LMLCAVALERLP
-116 WLGML
+116 WLGLL
-121 SRGIDSPN
+121 SRRIDSPN

-162 RSRYHFPSQL
+162 RSRYHLPSQL

-198 SFLADRRGSGLA
+198 SFLADRRGNGLA

-217 AGPVVLVVCTLL
+217 AGPVVLVVGLLL
-229 VLISSRLPKRAVA
+229 VVLSSRLPKRVVA
-242 KEERSEYVLEAVVER
+242 EEEQGEYVLDAVVER
-257 DGDLAGMTVRDAG
+257 EGGLVGRTVRDAG

-276 LYLSEIIREGQV
+276 LYLSEIIRGSQV
-288 MTAVSPGEVLLGG
+288 ITAVAPGEVLQGG

-313 SRLTQITGLTTFAS
+313 SRLTQISGLTTFAT

-339 VIAPGSVLN
+339 IVAPGSILN

-363 AIVGLR
+363 AIVGLQ

-376 GKLGRTALKA
+376 GKLGRTALRP

-391 LATGGDFTQ
+391 LATGEDFAQ
-400 RKNLGRNFYVLSD
+400 RKNLGRNFYLLSD
-413 DLDVRLIDS
+413 DLDVRLLDS
-422 KQGLLVTA
+422 KQGFLVTL
-430 ALAGVIAL
+430 ALGAVIAM
-438 SAIGSLS
+438 AATGSLS

-450 LALLV
+450 LGLLMV
-455 GLWLT
+455 LWLT
-460 DIVSVDD
+460 GLVSVDD

-487 QSLVDSALVSTFMSM
+487 QSLVDSQLISTFMSLVLPVM
-502 IIPWLAGQTPLV
+502 MEQTPLIGLV
-514 ALIIIF
+514 VVFL
-520 FLTLALTELVTN
+520 LTLMLTELVTN
-532 NAAAALMFPLGY
+532 NAAAALMFPIGY
-544 GLGHSLGVD
+544 GLAESLGVD

-580 VQNIGGYNRSDYLRF
+580 VQNIGGYTRGDYLRF
-595 GFPISLAYSVGILS
+595 GLPISVAYSVGILT
-609 MLSLTYF
+609 MLCVIYF

>member
-1 LCHFIDQVRTLIL
+1 MD
-14 VLTQVQREPCA
+14 
-25 SIVQFEELAVFSN
+25 
-38 YGTGAVME
+38 

-60 LIFSRLSATVLFLMA
+60 LVFSRLSATVLFLMA
-75 AIACLISGLIEPDVF
+75 AIGCLIAGLIEPDAF

-104 LMLCTVALERLP
+104 LMLCAVALERLP
-116 WLGML
+116 WLGLL
-121 SRGIDSPN
+121 SRRIDSPN

-162 RSRYHFPSQL
+162 RSRYHLPSQL

-198 SFLADRRGSGLA
+198 SFLADRRGNGLA

-217 AGPVVLVVCTLL
+217 AGPVVLVVGLLL
-229 VLISSRLPKRAVA
+229 VVLSSRLPKRVVA
-242 KEERSEYVLEAVVER
+242 EEEQGEYVLEAVVER
-257 DGDLAGMTVRDAG
+257 EGGLVGRTVRDAG

-276 LYLSEIIREGQV
+276 LYLSEIIRGSQV
-288 MTAVSPGEVLLGG
+288 ITAVAPGEVLQGG

-313 SRLTQITGLTTFAS
+313 SRLTQISGLTTFAS

-339 VIAPGSVLN
+339 IVAPGSILN

-363 AIVGLR
+363 AIVGLQ

-376 GKLGRTALKA
+376 GKLGRTALRP

-391 LATGGDFTQ
+391 LATGEDFAQ
-400 RKNLGRNFYVLSD
+400 RKNLGRNFYLLSD
-413 DLDVRLIDS
+413 DLDVRLLDS
-422 KQGLLVTA
+422 KQGFLVTL
-430 ALAGVIAL
+430 ALGAVIAM
-438 SAIGSLS
+438 AATGGLS

-450 LALLV
+450 LGLLM

-460 DIVSVDD
+460 GLVSVDD

-487 QSLVDSALVSTFMSM
+487 QSLVDSQLISTFMSLVLPVM
-502 IIPWLAGQTPLV
+502 MDQTPLIGLV
-514 ALIIIF
+514 VVFL
-520 FLTLALTELVTN
+520 LTLMLTELVTN
-532 NAAAALMFPLGY
+532 NAAAALMFPIGY
-544 GLGHSLGVD
+544 GLAESLGVD

-580 VQNIGGYNRSDYLRF
+580 VQNIGGYTRGDYLRF
-595 GFPISLAYSVGILS
+595 GLPISVAYSVGILT
-609 MLSLTYF
+609 MLCVTYF

>member
-1 LCHFIDQVRTLIL
+1 MDTV
-14 VLTQVQREPCA
+14 
-25 SIVQFEELAVFSN
+25 
-38 YGTGAVME
+38 
-46 TFYAGAIL
+46 YAGAIL
-54 TALLVG
+54 AALFVG
-60 LIFSRLSATVLFLMA
+60 LVFSRFNATVLFLIA
-75 AIACLISGLIEPDVF
+75 AITCLLAGLIKPDVF
-90 WAKATNEGLVTLML
+90 WAKAANEGLVTLIL
-104 LMLCTVALERLP
+104 LMLCAVALERLP
-116 WLGML
+116 WLGLL
-121 SRGIDSPN
+121 SQRIDTPN
-129 RYLAV
+129 RYIAV
-134 ARITAVAA
+134 ARIAAIAA
-142 STSAFLNNTAIVAAL
+142 STSAFFNNTAIVAAL
-157 AQVLR
+157 VQVLR
-162 RSRYHFPSQL
+162 RSRYHLPSQL
-172 LLPLSYAA
+172 LLPLSYSA

-217 AGPVVLVVCTLL
+217 AGPVVLGVCTLL
-229 VLISSRLPKRAVA
+229 VLISSRLPKRAIVQE
-242 KEERSEYVLEAVVER
+242 KQSEYVLEAVVER
-257 DGDLAGMTVRDAG
+257 GGDLVGMTVRDAG

-276 LYLSEIIREGQV
+276 LYLGEIIRGGQII
-288 MTAVSPGEVLLGG
+288 TAVSPGEVLLDG

-313 SRLTQITGLTTFAS
+313 SRLTQIRGLTTFAS
-327 EEGLMQPSLTEV
+327 EEGLMQPSLKEV
-339 VIAPGSVLN
+339 IIAPGAVIN

-363 AIVGLR
+363 AIVGLQ
-369 RDGETVS
+369 RDGEAVS

-391 LATGGDFTQ
+391 LATGEDFIQ
-400 RKNLGRNFYVLSD
+400 RKNLGKNLYLLSD
-413 DLDVRLIDS
+413 DLDIRLMDS
-422 KQGLLVTA
+422 KQGVMVTA
-430 ALAGVIAL
+430 ALVGIIAL
-438 SAIGSLS
+438 SASGGLS
-445 LSVGL
+445 LSGGL

-455 GLWLT
+455 GLWFSDL
-460 DIVSVDD
+460 VSVDD

-487 QSLVDSALVSTFMSM
+487 QSLVDSGLISTCMSLIM
-502 IIPWLAGQTPLV
+502 PILADQTPFI

-532 NAAAALMFPLGY
+532 NAAAALMFPIAY
-544 GLGHSLGVD
+544 GLAQSLSAD

-580 VQNIGGYNRSDYLRF
+580 VQNIGGYTRGDYLRF
-595 GFPISLAYSVGILS
+595 GFPISLAYSVGILC

>member
-1 LCHFIDQVRTLIL
+1 MD
-14 VLTQVQREPCA
+14 
-25 SIVQFEELAVFSN
+25 
-38 YGTGAVME
+38 

-60 LIFSRLSATVLFLMA
+60 LVFSRLSATVLFLMA
-75 AIACLISGLIEPDVF
+75 AIGCLIAGLIEPDAF

-104 LMLCTVALERLP
+104 LMLCAVALERLP
-116 WLGML
+116 WLGLL
-121 SRGIDSPN
+121 SRRIDSPN

-162 RSRYHFPSQL
+162 RSRYHLPSQL

-198 SFLADRRGSGLA
+198 SFLADRRGNGLA

-217 AGPVVLVVCTLL
+217 AGPVVLVVGLLL
-229 VLISSRLPKRAVA
+229 VVLSSRLPKRVVA
-242 KEERSEYVLEAVVER
+242 EEEQGEYVLEAVVER
-257 DGDLAGMTVRDAG
+257 EGGLAGRTVRDAG

-276 LYLSEIIREGQV
+276 LYLSEIVRGSQV
-288 MTAVSPGEVLLGG
+288 IMAVAPGEVLQGG

-313 SRLTQITGLTTFAS
+313 SRLTQISGLTTFAS

-339 VIAPGSVLN
+339 IVAPGSILN

-363 AIVGLR
+363 AIVGLQ

-376 GKLGRTALKA
+376 GKLGRTALRP

-391 LATGGDFTQ
+391 LATGEDFAQ
-400 RKNLGRNFYVLSD
+400 RKNLGRNFYLLSD
-413 DLDVRLIDS
+413 DLDVRLLDS
-422 KQGLLVTA
+422 KQGFLVTL
-430 ALAGVIAL
+430 ALGAVIAM
-438 SAIGSLS
+438 AATGSLS

-450 LALLV
+450 LGLLM

-460 DIVSVDD
+460 GLVSVDD

-487 QSLVDSALVSTFMSM
+487 QSLVDSQLISTFMSLVLPVM
-502 IIPWLAGQTPLV
+502 MDQTPLIGLV
-514 ALIIIF
+514 VVFL
-520 FLTLALTELVTN
+520 LTLMLTELVTN
-532 NAAAALMFPLGY
+532 NAAAALMFPIGY
-544 GLGHSLGVD
+544 GLAESLGVD

-580 VQNIGGYNRSDYLRF
+580 VQNIGGYTRGDYLRF
-595 GFPISLAYSVGILS
+595 GLPISVAYSVGILT
-609 MLSLTYF
+609 MLCVTYF

>member
-1 LCHFIDQVRTLIL
+1 MD
-14 VLTQVQREPCA
+14 
-25 SIVQFEELAVFSN
+25 
-38 YGTGAVME
+38 

-60 LIFSRLSATVLFLMA
+60 LVFSRLSATVLFLMA
-75 AIACLISGLIEPDVF
+75 AIGCLIAGLIEPDAF

-104 LMLCTVALERLP
+104 LMLCAVALERLP
-116 WLGML
+116 WLGLL
-121 SRGIDSPN
+121 SRRIDSPN

-134 ARITAVAA
+134 ARLTAVAA

-162 RSRYHFPSQL
+162 RSRYHLPSQL

-198 SFLADRRGSGLA
+198 SFLADRTGNGLA

-217 AGPVVLVVCTLL
+217 AGPVVLVVGLLL
-229 VLISSRLPKRAVA
+229 VVLSSRLPKRVVA
-242 KEERSEYVLEAVVER
+242 EEEQGEYVLEAVVER
-257 DGDLAGMTVRDAG
+257 EGGLVGRTVRDAG

-276 LYLSEIIREGQV
+276 LYLSEIIRGSQV
-288 MTAVSPGEVLLGG
+288 ITAVAPGEVLQGG

-313 SRLTQITGLTTFAS
+313 SRLTQISGLTTFAS

-339 VIAPGSVLN
+339 IVAPGSILN

-363 AIVGLR
+363 AIVGLQ

-376 GKLGRTALKA
+376 GKLGRTALRP

-391 LATGGDFTQ
+391 LATGEDFAQ
-400 RKNLGRNFYVLSD
+400 RKNLGRNFYLLSD
-413 DLDVRLIDS
+413 DLDVRLLDS
-422 KQGLLVTA
+422 KQGFLVTL
-430 ALAGVIAL
+430 ALGAVIAM
-438 SAIGSLS
+438 AATGSLS

-450 LALLV
+450 LGLLM

-460 DIVSVDD
+460 GLVSVDD

-487 QSLVDSALVSTFMSM
+487 QSLVDSQLISTFMSLVLPVM
-502 IIPWLAGQTPLV
+502 MDQTPLIGLV
-514 ALIIIF
+514 VVFL
-520 FLTLALTELVTN
+520 LTLMLTELVTN
-532 NAAAALMFPLGY
+532 NAAAALMFPIGY
-544 GLGHSLGVD
+544 GLAESLGVD

-580 VQNIGGYNRSDYLRF
+580 VQNIGGYTRGDYLRF
-595 GFPISLAYSVGILS
+595 GLPISVAYSVGILT
-609 MLSLTYF
+609 MLCVTYF